1 MKKVKKRAS
10 IFMMGLLTATQV
22 LSPAMNNSIIR
33 ANEGNQLPTPKV
45 YDDLTTREESTDE
58 IVPLAKVAE
67 VTNEMGATGGVLP
80 TSLDGNNIERFDIEW
95 RSQDN
100 DNDESRHTGVYTSN
114 SNQVLSYRINYGLS
128 GQNDYDV
135 GTVNIK
141 VPKTIFKDRKDKPLG
156 YTTFGVPKAPD
167 NNAMFAYTETDDA
180 YIITNTKKLKA
191 ASSGFIEA
199 TINGLTPSEIK
210 DVTTGYISDKLKAS
224 LEVNLRSGVIGKDS
238 NNLDATFDT
247 SATIYGG
254 YLRHESDISDKFPS
268 YWDERLKPSNPED
281 YYYATFTSYASS
293 LGNQYYNVGMK
304 FDARGSDDAAG
315 AITLGAKVGRK
326 GTLLVTDKT
335 SGVFDKEIE
344 HGVYLPN
351 GENFNSTIY
360 VAYPK
365 KNFNKDK
372 PYKLTGNVEYTMTT
386 LDDGKVTATRAV
398 ATLPFS
404 PVEVEAPSGSF
415 YVTKQGDGP
424 DTMRERD
431 KIEGIYGTAL
441 NKLKDNKEVEIKF
454 NVNTRAFGGDFTLK
468 AGGRA
473 DVLDDYGQRPY
484 KLITDDYKTTFNLKD
499 DELTSSDFDIKAL
512 DFGNKPTAEVY
523 SSLDGNDTAHN
534 GIVGKDFTGSGVKP
548 SFGFK
553 TVDDSKIPDT
563 VVYGRVS
570 NGDWVKYGTVSYR
583 DGLRITAENGA
594 RVDDSKLVFPENVTD
609 YKTEVETT
617 LAHYEHDVKVIVDVK
632 PSARMLK
639 EIDEVYAS
647 SIKPIVYFGNNVKLN
662 VLYGDNFSN
671 NKDVNEFSARDQLH
685 GFSHGIKTEKNLVG
699 YKNDVSRSKID
710 LTYELSSTIQT
721 NLVSKEAVDQAIKD
735 GWLKEQKEGV
745 FYDLLPKGV
754 IPITSSIKP
763 VRDGDSITS
772 VKLHENYKG
781 SGRILMEIHTKQKP
795 SYKYD
800 YNNAGSI
807 LSTKGYYDKPAIR
820 FNARYPWVNYHDSGS
835 LLSNISA
842 YSSTNEVG
850 NVKGLTTEDN
860 PDSGKNTYTRLAFP
874 DNKDKE
880 LMTGL
885 PSGNLVYARNDTNLT
900 VDTSSATSLM
910 KQVDV
915 NDEGLYGDGLDNSL
929 AKNVFEG
936 GRYKYQISL
945 KNGDGT
951 KAKDLVFYDN
961 LEKFKPTK
969 DHEDFGDTTWHGTLL
984 GVDVDG
990 MRAKGANPIVYYS
1003 TKDNL
1008 VLDDANNASDRDLN
1022 NVAIWTTE
1030 KPADLSKV
1038 KAIAID
1044 TRFKEDGSEF
1054 TLDAGATMAATI
1066 TMKAPI
1072 APNDSWYDGKLE
1084 PGQKEAGLVG
1094 GAHAYNNIAM
1104 TGRTI
1109 DVKTSRIGANTLIRN
1124 DYVKVGLKPYKIKVN
1139 KTWNDDNNRDGK
1151 RTKAV
1156 TMELVGNGINTGRK
1170 VVLNEGNSWSSE
1182 FEKVPYLD
1190 NDGNV
1195 ITYTMREEGA
1205 PDYTLKVKSIKDI
1218 DDFFVYDVENYHS
1231 PEKIKISGEKRW
1243 KDESVYTRPES
1254 IKVKLK
1260 ANGREV
1266 QEITVKPVD
1275 GKWLYEFTNLNKYE
1289 NGQEI
1294 QYTLEE
1300 GSYVDGYKSIVD
1312 GYNITN
1318 EYHPYA
1324 DVYVKKE
1331 VEGMTDKAR
1340 ELNPDFTFVMNL
1352 KDGSG
1357 NFVLKEFDYETTLG
1371 RTGKIYHGKEFTL
1384 KKDEE
1389 MKIKGVPSEHTVSFK
1404 ELKNPN
1410 GYKLVKTEGQEN
1422 NIKAGQDTHT
1432 KFINKY
1438 ETKGQAEIRAKKKL
1452 KGRELFN
1459 NEFKFNLSRDGK
1471 VERVVTNRGDGSVTF
1486 SGLEFTG
1493 DDVGHERVYEI
1504 SEMDTK
1510 AGGVQ
1515 YDGHKEIVRVT
1526 AEDNGDGTMRTNVV
1540 YDSDGANFNNVYEAR
1555 GKVSLKAW
1563 KEIKGGKLEDGAFEF
1578 VVKDGEKVMARGRN
1592 DKNGTINFSEMEF
1605 TQDDVGKTFNLIA
1618 SEVAGSD
1625 DKVTYDNTTIN
1636 YTVEVRDNFDGT
1648 LGFNVS
1654 ARDNFVADIN
1664 NDRSTPMFVNKY
1676 KDGSLAI
1683 EKVAPNGSN
1692 EEFRFRVTLRG
1703 KDLPSGRGT
1712 VRREAID
1719 NNNASVTG
1727 SILGG
1732 LRNMLVGLVKPN
1744 VAKASSEAQ
1753 PSGSVVDSGHVD
1765 GVYWSLYENGY
1776 LQFSGYG
1783 DLRNIDSIKFDHEH
1797 DIKYIGFSGNVSLI
1811 YDYSGYG
1818 PSMFGDLP
1826 ELLEFDGRNS
1836 NVNGVPS
1843 FKNFFAYSDKLREI
1857 EISNWDTSYV
1867 GDMSGM
1873 FQGLKS
1879 LEYLDVSNFNTSNVG
1894 DMSYMFDGLESLG
1907 SLDVSRF
1914 DTSHVRT
1921 MSGMFRG
1928 LKRVEQLNVS
1938 NFDTTHVGSMAFMF
1952 EGMESLRDL
1961 DVSHFNTSSVGYME
1975 NMFKGLKSISSLNV
1989 HNFDT
1994 INVVDMSSMF
2004 EGMESLRSI
2013 DLSSFDTSSAVK
2025 MNAMFKNVKLV
2036 ENLDVSNFKTDNLQ
2050 ELREM
2055 FEGMS
2060 SVKYIDI
2067 SSFDFSDNSSMV
2079 YRQVSSI
2086 DMFKN
2091 MSKLEKIKVNRLS
2104 RSLDSSVMGLGP
2116 ADKVD
2121 GFTGR
2126 WIRDDKAHTVDYFK
2140 LIYRLN
2146 DEATGTWIREKE
2158 PAYTIDFDT
2167 NGTGES
2173 IIPLKVEKDHEA
2185 KLPTP
2190 GIRKPGSKF
2199 KGWSKTQ
2206 GGSILTDFRNL
2217 TTPGQKITLYAVW
2230 DSVDN
2235 DINIQNG
2242 TFEISVFGN
2251 ERVILD
2257 GLPAG
2262 VEYQV
2267 EELTKDGW
2275 VLVGEYNT
2283 SGTIKPKETS
2293 TARFVNTNTPVASA
2307 GIKARKLLDG
2317 KAAGGFEFELVQDGT
2332 VKGKVTSNGDGSV
2345 NFDRITYNNPGE
2357 FDYTIREVQGT
2368 DSAITYDTSTKRV
2381 HISVT
2386 RDGSKLVANVT
2397 YPDEAVFNNSS
2408 KTGSIKVT
2416 KRVIDNT
2423 DNERDFT
2430 FIMTLDGRE
2439 EQFTLRNGQEKVF
2452 SGVKYGT
2459 TYKVQEVNIPTE
2471 YTLASLTNAS
2481 GTISSSQEIDVVAT
2495 NQYKTNGSFTVN
2507 AKKVLQNRPLK
2518 SGEFTFELVD
2528 ENGQVVDTV
2537 NNAESGEVTFN
2548 AISVNATGTKTYKIR
2563 EKAGSDENI
2572 KYDTHEETVR
2582 VVTTNANG
2590 RTETRVEYDTD
2601 GAVFTN
2607 KYEPKVVTV
2616 SENAVNVSITK
2627 KLEGSNT
2634 NRLFNLKVDIM
2645 KDGKA
2650 LENAFEYNSNLDATV
2665 KTLNP
2670 GGKVE
2675 IRKDETIT
2683 IKNVP
2688 QGAKVKVVEDSYAGY
2703 HVKEGN
2709 EITKDVTANDSSLVV
2724 TNVYEARGE
2733 LPLKGRKTLIGGD
2746 INDYSFNFLVLRDG
2760 DIVSQGTNKGA
2771 EIEFKPLTFTNND
2784 IGKTFEY
2791 DIIEDAGNDTSINYD
2806 GTVHKLRVTVEDNG
2820 DGTLRVTADNALD
2833 IAFNNSIKADLPLT
2847 GGVGTALILLGLS
2860 GSLGIAVV
2868 GRRRRQV

>member
-1 MKKVKKRAS
+1 M
-10 IFMMGLLTATQV
+10 
-22 LSPAMNNSIIR
+22 
-33 ANEGNQLPTPKV
+33 
-45 YDDLTTREESTDE
+45 YDDLTEHGDSDDE
-58 IVPLAKVAE
+58 IVPLDKVAE
-67 VTNEMGATGGVLP
+67 SAVALESSEVTLP

-100 DNDESRHTGVYTSN
+100 DNDASRHNGVYTSN

-135 GTVNIK
+135 GTFTIK
-141 VPKTIFKDRKDKPLG
+141 VPKTIFKDRKDKPIG

-167 NNAMFAYTETDDA
+167 NNAQFAYTETDDA

-191 ASSGFIEA
+191 ASSGYIEA

-210 DVTTGYISDKLKAS
+210 DITTGYVSDKLKAS
-224 LEVNLRSGVIGKDS
+224 LEIGLKTGSIGKDS
-238 NNLDATFDT
+238 NLLDATFDT
-247 SATIYGG
+247 TAMIYEGK
-254 YLRHESDISDKFPS
+254 LRHNSNISDKFPAD
-268 YWDERLKPSNPED
+268 WDERLKPSNPED

-304 FDARGSDDAAG
+304 FDARSSDDAAG
-315 AITLGAKVGRK
+315 AITLGAKIGRK
-326 GTLLVTDKT
+326 DTLLVTDKT

-344 HGVYLPN
+344 HGVFLPD

-365 KNFNKDK
+365 KNFNQDK
-372 PYKLTGNVEYTMTT
+372 PYKLKGVVEYTMTT
-386 LDDGKVTATRAV
+386 LDDGKVTATRAD

-424 DTMRERD
+424 ETTAERN
-431 KIEGIYGTAL
+431 KVEGIYSTAL
-441 NKLKDNKEVEIKF
+441 NKLKDNKEVEISF
-454 NVNTRAFGGDFTLK
+454 NVNTRAFGGDYTLK
-468 AGGRA
+468 DGGRA
-473 DVLDDYGQRPY
+473 DVLDDYGHKPY

-499 DELTSSDFDIKAL
+499 GELTSADFDIKAL
-512 DFGNKPTAEVY
+512 DFGSKPTAEVF
-523 SSLDGNDTAHN
+523 SSLDSNDTARN
-534 GIVGKDFTGSGVKP
+534 VIVGKDFTGSAIKP

-563 VVYGRVS
+563 IVYGRVS

-583 DGLRITAENGA
+583 NGLNITSENGA
-594 RVDDSKLVFPENVTD
+594 HVEGSRLIFPEDVTD

-617 LAHYEHDVKVIVDVK
+617 LAHYEHNVKVIVDVK
-632 PSARMLK
+632 PSASMLK
-639 EIDEVYAS
+639 QVDEVYAS
-647 SIKPIVYFGNNVKLN
+647 AIKPMVYFGNNVKLN
-662 VLYGDNFSN
+662 VKYGDNFSN
-671 NKDVNEFSARDQLH
+671 NLDVNEFSARDQLH
-685 GFSHGIKTEKNLVG
+685 GFSHGIKTEKKLVN
-699 YKNDVSRSKID
+699 YKNDVSHSKID

-721 NLVSKEAVDQAIKD
+721 NLVSKEAVDQAVKD
-735 GWLKEQKEGV
+735 GWLKESKEGV
-745 FYDLLPKGV
+745 FYDLLPQGV

-763 VRDGDSITS
+763 TRDGDSITS

-781 SGRILMEIHTKQKP
+781 SGRILMEVHTKQKP
-795 SYKYD
+795 SYKYEYSD
-800 YNNAGSI
+800 TASI
-807 LSTKGYYDKPAIR
+807 LSSRGYYDKPSIR
-820 FNARYPWVNYHDSGS
+820 FNARYPWVSYHNFGS

-842 YSSTNEVG
+842 YSSTNEIG
-850 NVKGLTTEDN
+850 NVKGLGTEEN
-860 PDSGKNTYTRLAFP
+860 PDSGKNTYTKLAFP
-874 DNKDKE
+874 DNKDKD

-900 VDTSSATSLM
+900 VDTSSTTSLM

-915 NDEGLYGDGLDNSL
+915 NDEGLYGDGLDDSL
-929 AKNVFEG
+929 AKNVYEG

-945 KNGDGT
+945 KNGEGA
-951 KAKDLVFYDN
+951 KAKDLVFFDN

-1008 VLDDANNASDRDLN
+1008 VLDDENNASDRDLN
-1022 NVAIWTTE
+1022 NSAVWTTD

-1044 TRFKEDGSEF
+1044 TRFKTDGSEF

-1084 PGQKEAGLVG
+1084 SGQKEAGLVG
-1094 GAHAYNNIAM
+1094 GAHAYNNVAM

-1109 DVKTSRIGANTLIRN
+1109 DAKTNRVSANTLIRN

-1156 TMELVGNGINTGRK
+1156 TMELVGNGVNTGRK
-1170 VVLNEGNSWSSE
+1170 VVLNEGNSWNAE

-1190 NDGNV
+1190 KDGNV

-1205 PDYTLKVKSIKDI
+1205 SDYTLKVKSIKDI
-1218 DDFFVYDVENYHS
+1218 DNFFVYDVENYHE

-1243 KDESVYTRPES
+1243 NDESVYTRPES

-1294 QYTLEE
+1294 QYTLAE

-1312 GYNITN
+1312 GYDITN

-1331 VEGMTDKAR
+1331 VEGMTDRAR

-1352 KDGSG
+1352 TDGSG
-1357 NFVLKEFDYETTLG
+1357 NSVLKEFEYETTLG
-1371 RTGKIYHGKEFTL
+1371 RTGKIFHGKEFTL

-1410 GYKLVKTEGQEN
+1410 GYKLIKTEGQEN

-1438 ETKGQAEIRAKKKL
+1438 ETKGQAEIRATKKL

-1471 VERVVTNRGDGSVTF
+1471 IERVATNRGDGSVTF

-1493 DDVGHERVYEI
+1493 DDAGHERVYEI

-1515 YDGHKEIVRVT
+1515 YDGHKEIVRIT
-1526 AEDNGDGTMRTNVV
+1526 AEDNGDGTMRTNIV
-1540 YDSDGANFNNVYEAR
+1540 YDNDGANFNNVYEAH

-1648 LGFNVS
+1648 LSFNVS

-1703 KDLPSGRGT
+1703 QNLPSGRGA
-1712 VRREAID
+1712 VRRESID
-1719 NNNASVTG
+1719 G
-1727 SILGG
+1727 SSTSANELSSSRTLIDRVRSLFSG
-1732 LRNMLVGLVKPN
+1732 VIAPS
-1744 VAKASSEAQ
+1744 VAKAVDEVPQ
-1753 PSGSVVDSGHVD
+1753 PSGSIIARGED
-1765 GVYWSLYENGY
+1765 GVPWELYENGY
-1776 LQFSGYG
+1776 LLFKPESGKDTLSNPDKGSAWKKNYG
-1783 DLRNIDSIKFDHEH
+1783 SKIKFV
-1797 DIKYIGFSGNVSLI
+1797 GFSEKVYAPI
-1811 YDYSGYG
+1811 YSGYLFSDRNRFTPG
-1818 PSMFGDLP
+1818 LEFKPVFIDTSKINTSKVTNMDAMFQNATGLTTLDVSGWDVSKVISMYSMFGGASGLTTLDV
-1826 ELLEFDGRNS
+1826 S
-1836 NVNGVPS
+1836 
-1843 FKNFFAYSDKLREI
+1843 K
-1857 EISNWDTSYV
+1857 WDTSNVKYMATMFD
-1867 GDMSGM
+1867 GASG
-1873 FQGLKS
+1873 LTT
-1879 LEYLDVSNFNTSNVG
+1879 LDVSRWNTGSVVSMNEMFRNARRITTLDVSDWNTSNVMYMRG
-1894 DMSYMFDGLESLG
+1894 MFQNAVGLTTLNIGKWNTGNVKDMSYMFDGASSLTT
-1907 SLDVSRF
+1907 LDIGHWTLDDRVDSSMMISRA
-1914 DTSHVRT
+1914 TNLMTIVLPPKLSRN
-1921 MSGMFRG
+1921 
-1928 LKRVEQLNVS
+1928 LKLPDNRIDGYTGYWSRDDGAFSSVPPEQLIVLWRPE
-1938 NFDTTHVGSMAFMF
+1938 FAGVWT
-1952 EGMESLRDL
+1952 R
-1961 DVSHFNTSSVGYME
+1961 
-1975 NMFKGLKSISSLNV
+1975 
-1989 HNFDT
+1989 
-1994 INVVDMSSMF
+1994 
-2004 EGMESLRSI
+2004 
-2013 DLSSFDTSSAVK
+2013 
-2025 MNAMFKNVKLV
+2025 
-2036 ENLDVSNFKTDNLQ
+2036 
-2050 ELREM
+2050 
-2055 FEGMS
+2055 
-2060 SVKYIDI
+2060 
-2067 SSFDFSDNSSMV
+2067 
-2079 YRQVSSI
+2079 
-2086 DMFKN
+2086 
-2091 MSKLEKIKVNRLS
+2091 EKIKT
-2104 RSLDSSVMGLGP
+2104 DY
-2116 ADKVD
+2116 
-2121 GFTGR
+2121 
-2126 WIRDDKAHTVDYFK
+2126 TV
-2140 LIYRLN
+2140 
-2146 DEATGTWIREKE
+2146 E
-2158 PAYTIDFDT
+2158 FDT

-2206 GGSILTDFRNL
+2206 GGSIITDFRNL
-2217 TTPGQKITLYAVW
+2217 TTPGQKITLYAIW
-2230 DSVDN
+2230 DTVDN
-2235 DINIQNG
+2235 NINIQNG

-2251 ERVILD
+2251 ERVILE

-2275 VLVGEYNT
+2275 VLVGEYNA

-2332 VKGKVTSNGDGSV
+2332 IKGKVTSNGDGSI

-2381 HISVT
+2381 HVSVT

-2416 KRVIDNT
+2416 KRVVDNT

-2430 FIMTLDGRE
+2430 FIMTLNGRE

-2459 TYKVQEVNIPTE
+2459 TYKVQEVNIPSE
-2471 YTLASLTNAS
+2471 YTLASLTNAE
-2481 GTISSSQEIDVVAT
+2481 GTVSNSQEVDVVAT

-2507 AKKVLQNRPLK
+2507 AKKVLQNRELK

-2537 NNAESGEVTFN
+2537 NNAENGEVTFN
-2548 AISVNATGTKTYKIR
+2548 AISVNATGIKTYKIR

-2616 SENAVNVSITK
+2616 SESAVDVSITK

-2665 KTLNP
+2665 KTLTS
-2670 GGKVE
+2670 GAKVE

-2703 HVKEGN
+2703 HVKEGT
-2709 EITKDVTANDSSLVV
+2709 EITKDVTVDDNSLVV
-2724 TNVYEARGE
+2724 TNIYEARGE

-2746 INDYSFNFLVLRDG
+2746 ISDYRFNFLVLRDG
-2760 DIVSQGTNKGA
+2760 DVVSQGTNNGSD
-2771 EIEFKPLTFTNND
+2771 IEFKPLTFTNKD
-2784 IGKTFEY
+2784 IGKTYEY
-2791 DIIEDAGNDTSINYD
+2791 DVIEDAGNDTRINYD

-2820 DGTLRVTADNALD
+2820 DGTLRVTSDNALD
-2833 IAFNNSIKADLPLT
+2833 IAFNNSIKADLPVT
-2847 GGVGTALILLGLS
+2847 GGFATVLILVGLS
-2860 GSLGIAVV
+2860 GSLGITVL
-2868 GRRRRQV
+2868 GRRRKYL

>member
-1 MKKVKKRAS
+1 MKKVRKHAS
-10 IFMMGLLTATQV
+10 LFMMGLITATQV
-22 LSPAMNNSIIR
+22 LSPAMNNSVVR
-33 ANEGNQLPTPKV
+33 ANGDRLAPPPKV
-45 YDDLTTREESTDE
+45 YDDLTEHGDSDDE
-58 IVPLAKVAE
+58 IVPLDKVAE
-67 VTNEMGATGGVLP
+67 SAVALESSEVTLP

-100 DNDESRHTGVYTSN
+100 DNDASRHNGVYTSN

-135 GTVNIK
+135 GTFTIK
-141 VPKTIFKDRKDKPLG
+141 VPKTIFKDRKDKPIG

-167 NNAMFAYTETDDA
+167 NNAQFAYTETDDA

-191 ASSGFIEA
+191 ASSGYIEA

-210 DVTTGYISDKLKAS
+210 DITTGYVSDKLKAS
-224 LEVNLRSGVIGKDS
+224 LEIGLKTGSIGKDS
-238 NNLDATFDT
+238 NLLDATFDT
-247 SATIYGG
+247 TAMIYEGK
-254 YLRHESDISDKFPS
+254 LRHNSNISDKFPAD
-268 YWDERLKPSNPED
+268 WDERLKPSNPED

-293 LGNQYYNVGMK
+293 VGNQYYNVGLK
-304 FDARGSDDAAG
+304 FDARSSDDAVG
-315 AITLGAKVGRK
+315 AITLGAKIGRTD
-326 GTLLVTDKT
+326 TLLVTDKT

-344 HGVYLPN
+344 HGVYLQD
-351 GENFNSTIY
+351 GQNFSSTIY

-365 KNFNKDK
+365 KNFSQDRSYNLK
-372 PYKLTGNVEYTMTT
+372 GVVEYTMTT
-386 LDDGKVTATRAV
+386 VDDNKVTATRAD

-404 PVEVEAPSGSF
+404 PVRVDIPQDSF
-415 YVTKQGDGP
+415 YVSKYGDGP
-424 DTMRERD
+424 VTSYEGTGV
-431 KIEGIYGTAL
+431 EGIYSTAL
-441 NKLKDNKEVEIKF
+441 NQLKENKQVEILF
-454 NVNTRAFGGDFTLK
+454 NVVTRAYGGAYTLRN
-468 AGGRA
+468 GGKA
-473 DVLDDYGQRPY
+473 DVLEDYGHKPY
-484 KLITDDYKTTFNLKD
+484 KIITDDYKTTFNLRD
-499 DELTSSDFDIKAL
+499 EELTSSDFDIKAL
-512 DFGNKPTAEVY
+512 DFKEKPTAAVFT
-523 SSLDGNDTAHN
+523 SLDNEDTAHN
-534 GIVGKDFTGSGVKP
+534 TIVGKNFTGAGGQP
-548 SFGFK
+548 LFGYK
-553 TVDDSKIPDT
+553 NVDDSNIPDT
-563 VVYGRVS
+563 VVYGRIS

-583 DGLRITAENGA
+583 NGLNISVENGA
-594 RVDDSKLVFPENVTD
+594 RVEDSRLVFPEDVTD

-617 LAHYEHDVKVIVDVK
+617 LAHYSHKVKVVVDVK
-632 PSARMLK
+632 PSEGVK
-639 EIDEVYAS
+639 NQVNEVYAS
-647 SIKPIVYFGNNVKLN
+647 AIKPMVYFGNNVKLN
-662 VLYGDNFSN
+662 IKHGDNFSN
-671 NKDVNEFSARDQLH
+671 NIDVNTYSARDQLH
-685 GFSHGIKTEKNLVG
+685 GFSHGIKTEKRLVN
-699 YKNDVSRSKID
+699 YNNDVSHSKID
-710 LTYELSSTIQT
+710 LTYELASTIQT
-721 NLVSKEAVDQAIKD
+721 NLLSKESVEQAVKD
-735 GWLKEQKEGV
+735 GWFKEQKDGV
-745 FYDLLPKGV
+745 FYDLLPQGV
-754 IPITSSIKP
+754 TPVTSSIQA
-763 VRDGDSITS
+763 VREGDSITS

-781 SGRILMEIHTKQKP
+781 SGRILMEVHTKQKP
-795 SYKYD
+795 DYKYEFSD
-800 YNNAGSI
+800 TNSI
-807 LSTKGYYDKPAIR
+807 LKSKGYYDKPAIR
-820 FNARYPWVNYHDSGS
+820 FNARYSWVNYHNFGS
-835 LLSNISA
+835 LLPNISA
-842 YSSTNEVG
+842 YSSVNEVG
-850 NVKGLTTEDN
+850 NVKGLGTESN
-860 PDSGKNTYTRLAFP
+860 PDSGKNTYTSLAFP
-874 DNKDKE
+874 NEKDKE
-880 LMTGL
+880 LMTNL
-885 PSGNLVYARNDTNLT
+885 PSGNLVYARNDTKLT
-900 VDTSSATSLM
+900 VDTSSTTSLM

-915 NDEGLYGDGLDNSL
+915 NDEALYGDGLDDGLS
-929 AKNVFEG
+929 KNVYEG
-936 GRYKYQISL
+936 GRYKYQISI

-951 KAKDLVFYDN
+951 KAKDLVFFDN
-961 LEKFKPTK
+961 LEKFKPAK
-969 DHEDFGDTTWHGTLL
+969 EHEDFGDTTWHGTFL
-984 GVDVDG
+984 GVDVEG
-990 MRAKGANPIVYYS
+990 MRAKGANPIVYYA

-1008 VLDDANNASDRDLN
+1008 VLDDENNASDRDLN
-1022 NVAIWTTE
+1022 NSAIWSTE
-1030 KPADLSKV
+1030 RPTDLSRV
-1038 KAIAID
+1038 KAVAID

-1066 TMKAPI
+1066 TMKAPM

-1084 PGQKEAGLVG
+1084 VGQKEAGLVG
-1094 GAHAYNNIAM
+1094 GAHAYNNVSM

-1109 DVKTSRIGANTLIRN
+1109 DVATNRVSSNTLIRH

-1156 TMELVGNGINTGRK
+1156 TVELVGNGVNTGRK

-1190 NDGNV
+1190 KDGNV

-1205 PDYTLKVKSIKDI
+1205 PDYTLKVKSIKDV
-1218 DDFFVYDVENYHS
+1218 DNFFVYDVENYHE
-1231 PEKIKISGEKRW
+1231 PEKIKIKGEKRW
-1243 KDESVYTRPES
+1243 VDESTHTRPES
-1254 IKVKLK
+1254 IKVRLI
-1260 ANGREV
+1260 ANGRDIREL
-1266 QEITVKPVD
+1266 TVKPVD
-1275 GKWLYEFTNLNKYE
+1275 GKWFYEFTNLNKYE
-1289 NGQEI
+1289 DGREV

-1300 GSYVDGYKSIVD
+1300 SSYVNGYKTITDGYDI
-1312 GYNITN
+1312 IN

-1352 KDGSG
+1352 TDGSG
-1357 NFVLKEFDYETTLG
+1357 NFVLKEFEYETTLG
-1371 RTGKIYHGKEFTL
+1371 RTGKIFHGKEFTL

-1410 GYKLVKTEGQEN
+1410 GYKLIKTEGQEN

-1438 ETKGQAEIRAKKKL
+1438 ETKGQVEIRANKKL

-1493 DDVGHERVYEI
+1493 DDAGHERVYEI

-1510 AGGVQ
+1510 TGGIQ
-1515 YDGHKEIVRVT
+1515 YDGHKEIVRIT
-1526 AEDNGDGTMRTNVV
+1526 AEDNGDGTMRTNIV

-1648 LGFNVS
+1648 LSFNVS

-1703 KDLPSGRGT
+1703 ENLPSGRGT
-1712 VRREAID
+1712 VRRENLD
-1719 NNNASVTG
+1719 DTSNTASVNENR
-1727 SILGG
+1727 SIMDRIRSLFTS
-1732 LRNMLVGLVKPN
+1732 VIKPN
-1744 VAKASSEAQ
+1744 VAVAADGIPQ
-1753 PSGSVVDSGHVD
+1753 PSGSVIATGED
-1765 GVYWSLYENGY
+1765 GVPWELYENGY
-1776 LQFSGYG
+1776 LLFKPAQGKNE
-1783 DLRNIDSIKFDHEH
+1783 LIKGLSEWKTQHGRE
-1797 DIKYIGFSGNVSLI
+1797 IKYVGFSDKVYAPLDSVGLFNNSYGFNPIFIDAVKIDTSRVVDMSDMFLNSSELTSL
-1811 YDYSGYG
+1811 D
-1818 PSMFGDLP
+1818 
-1826 ELLEFDGRNS
+1826 
-1836 NVNGVPS
+1836 V
-1843 FKNFFAYSDKLREI
+1843 
-1857 EISNWDTSYV
+1857 SNWDTSNV
-1867 GDMSGM
+1867 RSLHST
-1873 FQGLKS
+1873 FEGLKKLKTLDVS
-1879 LEYLDVSNFNTSNVG
+1879 RWNTSKVTDMYSVFSRAEGLTSLDVSNWDTSNVTN
-1894 DMSYMFDGLESLG
+1894 MTFMFYKLEEIKT
-1907 SLDVSRF
+1907 LDVSRF
-1914 DTSHVRT
+1914 KTGKVKT
-1921 MSGMFRG
+1921 MS
-1928 LKRVEQLNVS
+1928 
-1938 NFDTTHVGSMAFMF
+1938 FMF
-1952 EGMESLRDL
+1952 SKMHKVEAL
-1961 DVSHFNTSSVGYME
+1961 DVSNWDTSNVTYMSYIFSE
-1975 NMFKGLKSISSLNV
+1975 VRSLTKLDVSRWDVTKVIQMRGVFYLMEGVSSLDFSGWSLGKAVDRDAFFSQTKGLKSIN
-1989 HNFDT
+1989 
-1994 INVVDMSSMF
+1994 I
-2004 EGMESLRSI
+2004 
-2013 DLSSFDTSSAVK
+2013 
-2025 MNAMFKNVKLV
+2025 
-2036 ENLDVSNFKTDNLQ
+2036 
-2050 ELREM
+2050 
-2055 FEGMS
+2055 
-2060 SVKYIDI
+2060 
-2067 SSFDFSDNSSMV
+2067 
-2079 YRQVSSI
+2079 
-2086 DMFKN
+2086 
-2091 MSKLEKIKVNRLS
+2091 
-2104 RSLDSSVMGLGP
+2104 P
-2116 ADKVD
+2116 D
-2121 GFTGR
+2121 GFLHNASLTGEPDR
-2126 WIRDDKAHTVDYFK
+2126 IQGYTDK
-2140 LIYRLN
+2140 
-2146 DEATGTWIREKE
+2146 WIREDGSFGPYSWYELGQNWQPDMAGVWVREKE
-2158 PAYTIDFDT
+2158 RTDYTVEFDT
-2167 NGTGES
+2167 RGTGET
-2173 IIPLKVEKDHEA
+2173 IIPLKVEKDQIA
-2185 KLPTP
+2185 TLPTP

-2199 KGWSKTQ
+2199 KGWSKTIN
-2206 GGSILTDFRNL
+2206 GSIITDFRNL
-2217 TTPGQKITLYAVW
+2217 TTPGQKVTLYAIW
-2230 DSVDN
+2230 DTVDN

-2242 TFEISVFGN
+2242 TFEVSVFGN
-2251 ERVILD
+2251 ERVTLE

-2381 HISVT
+2381 HVSVT
-2386 RDGSKLVANVT
+2386 RDGSKLQANVT

-2430 FIMTLDGRE
+2430 FIMTLNGRE
-2439 EQFTLRNGQEKVF
+2439 EQFNLRNGQEKVF
-2452 SGVKYGT
+2452 SDIKYGT
-2459 TYKVQEVNIPTE
+2459 TYKVQEVNIPSE
-2471 YTLASLTNAS
+2471 YTLASLTNAE
-2481 GTISSSQEIDVVAT
+2481 GTINSNQEIDVVAT

-2537 NNAESGEVTFN
+2537 NNAENGEVTFN
-2548 AISVNATGTKTYKIR
+2548 AISVNATGIKTYKIR

-2572 KYDTHEETVR
+2572 KYDAHEETVR

-2607 KYEPKVVTV
+2607 KYEPKVVTT

-2627 KLEGSNT
+2627 KLEGSST

-2650 LENAFEYNSNLDATV
+2650 LESAFEYNSNLDATV
-2665 KTLNP
+2665 KTLTP
-2670 GGKVE
+2670 GGKIE
-2675 IRKDETIT
+2675 IRKDETIM

-2703 HVKEGN
+2703 HVKEGT
-2709 EITKDVTANDSSLVV
+2709 EITKDVTADDSSLVV

-2733 LPLKGRKTLIGGD
+2733 LSLKGRKTLIGGD
-2746 INDYSFNFLVLRDG
+2746 IRDYRFNFLVLRDG
-2760 DIVSQGTNKGA
+2760 DIVSQATNKGS

-2784 IGKTFEY
+2784 IDKTYEY
-2791 DIIEDAGNDTSINYD
+2791 DIIEDAGNDTRINYD

-2820 DGTLRVTADNALD
+2820 DGTLRVTSDKALD
-2833 IAFNNSIKADLPLT
+2833 IAFNNSIKADLPVT
-2847 GGVGTALILLGLS
+2847 GGVATVLILVGLS
-2860 GSLGIAVV
+2860 GSLGIAVI
-2868 GRRRRQV
+2868 GRRRKYL

>member
-1 MKKVKKRAS
+1 MKKVRKHAS
-10 IFMMGLLTATQV
+10 LFMMGLITATQV
-22 LSPAMNNSIIR
+22 LSPAMNNSVVR
-33 ANEGNQLPTPKV
+33 ANGDRLAPPPKV
-45 YDDLTTREESTDE
+45 YDDLTEHGDSDDE
-58 IVPLAKVAE
+58 IVPLDKVAE
-67 VTNEMGATGGVLP
+67 SAVALESSEVTLP

-100 DNDESRHTGVYTSN
+100 DNDASRHNGVYTSN

-135 GTVNIK
+135 GTFTIK
-141 VPKTIFKDRKDKPLG
+141 VPKTIFKDRKDKPIG

-167 NNAMFAYTETDDA
+167 NNAQFAYTETDDA

-191 ASSGFIEA
+191 ASSGYIEA

-210 DVTTGYISDKLKAS
+210 DITTGYVSDKLKAS
-224 LEVNLRSGVIGKDS
+224 LEIGLKTGSIGKDS
-238 NNLDATFDT
+238 NLLDATFDT
-247 SATIYGG
+247 TAMIYEGK
-254 YLRHESDISDKFPS
+254 LRHNSNISDKFPAD
-268 YWDERLKPSNPED
+268 WDERLKPSNPED

-304 FDARGSDDAAG
+304 FDARSSDDAAG
-315 AITLGAKVGRK
+315 AITLGAKIGRK
-326 GTLLVTDKT
+326 DTLLVTDKT

-344 HGVYLPN
+344 HGVFLPD

-365 KNFNKDK
+365 KNFNQDK
-372 PYKLTGNVEYTMTT
+372 PYKLKGVVEYTMTT
-386 LDDGKVTATRAV
+386 LDDGKVTATRAD

-424 DTMRERD
+424 ETTVERN
-431 KIEGIYGTAL
+431 KVEGIYSTAL
-441 NKLKDNKEVEIKF
+441 NKLKDNKEVEISF
-454 NVNTRAFGGDFTLK
+454 NVNTRAFGGDYTLK
-468 AGGRA
+468 DGGRA
-473 DVLDDYGQRPY
+473 DVLDDYGHKPY

-499 DELTSSDFDIKAL
+499 GELTSADFDIKAL
-512 DFGNKPTAEVY
+512 DFGSKPTAEVF
-523 SSLDGNDTAHN
+523 SSLDSNDTARN
-534 GIVGKDFTGSGVKP
+534 VIVGKDFTGSAIKP

-563 VVYGRVS
+563 IVYGRVS

-583 DGLRITAENGA
+583 NGLNITSENGA
-594 RVDDSKLVFPENVTD
+594 HVEGSRLIFPEDVTD

-617 LAHYEHDVKVIVDVK
+617 LAHYEHNVKVIVDVK
-632 PSARMLK
+632 PSASMLK
-639 EIDEVYAS
+639 QVDEVYAS
-647 SIKPIVYFGNNVKLN
+647 AIKPMVYFGNNVKLN
-662 VLYGDNFSN
+662 VKYGDNFSN
-671 NKDVNEFSARDQLH
+671 NLDVNEFSARDQLH
-685 GFSHGIKTEKNLVG
+685 GFSHGIKTEKKLVN
-699 YKNDVSRSKID
+699 YKNDVSHSKID

-721 NLVSKEAVDQAIKD
+721 NLVSKEAVDQAVKD
-735 GWLKEQKEGV
+735 GWLKESKEGV
-745 FYDLLPKGV
+745 FYDLLPQGV

-763 VRDGDSITS
+763 TRDGDSITS

-781 SGRILMEIHTKQKP
+781 SGRILMEVHTKQKP
-795 SYKYD
+795 SYKYEYSD
-800 YNNAGSI
+800 TASI
-807 LSTKGYYDKPAIR
+807 LSSRGYYDKPSIR
-820 FNARYPWVNYHDSGS
+820 FNARYPWVSYHNFGS

-842 YSSTNEVG
+842 YSSTNEIG
-850 NVKGLTTEDN
+850 NVKGLGTEEN
-860 PDSGKNTYTRLAFP
+860 PDSGKNTYTKLAFP
-874 DNKDKE
+874 DNKDKD

-900 VDTSSATSLM
+900 VDTSSTTSLM

-915 NDEGLYGDGLDNSL
+915 NDEGLYGDGLDDSL
-929 AKNVFEG
+929 AKNVYEG

-945 KNGDGT
+945 KNGEGA
-951 KAKDLVFYDN
+951 KAKDLVFFDN

-1008 VLDDANNASDRDLN
+1008 VLDDENNASDRDLN
-1022 NVAIWTTE
+1022 NSAVWTTD

-1044 TRFKEDGSEF
+1044 TRFKTDGSEF

-1084 PGQKEAGLVG
+1084 SGQKEAGLVG
-1094 GAHAYNNIAM
+1094 GAHAYNNVAM

-1109 DVKTSRIGANTLIRN
+1109 DAKTNRVSANTLIRN

-1156 TMELVGNGINTGRK
+1156 TMELVGNGVNTGRK
-1170 VVLNEGNSWSSE
+1170 VVLNEGNSWNAE

-1190 NDGNV
+1190 KDGNV

-1205 PDYTLKVKSIKDI
+1205 SDYTLKVKSIKDI
-1218 DDFFVYDVENYHS
+1218 DNFFVYDVENYHE

-1243 KDESVYTRPES
+1243 NDESVYTRPES

-1312 GYNITN
+1312 GYDITN

-1331 VEGMTDKAR
+1331 VEGMTDRAR

-1352 KDGSG
+1352 TDGSG
-1357 NFVLKEFDYETTLG
+1357 NSVLKEFEYETTLG
-1371 RTGKIYHGKEFTL
+1371 RTGKIFHGKEFTL

-1410 GYKLVKTEGQEN
+1410 GYKLIKTEGQEN

-1438 ETKGQAEIRAKKKL
+1438 ETKGQAEIRATKKL

-1471 VERVVTNRGDGSVTF
+1471 IERVATNRGDGSVTF

-1493 DDVGHERVYEI
+1493 DDAGHERVYEI

-1515 YDGHKEIVRVT
+1515 YDGHKEIVRIT
-1526 AEDNGDGTMRTNVV
+1526 AEDNGDGTMRTNIV
-1540 YDSDGANFNNVYEAR
+1540 YDNDGANFNNVYEAH

-1618 SEVAGSD
+1618 SEVTGD
-1625 DKVTYDNTTIN
+1625 NDKVIYDNTTIN

-1648 LGFNVS
+1648 LSFNVS
-1654 ARDNFVADIN
+1654 ARDNFVVDIN

-1703 KDLPSGRGT
+1703 QNLPSGRGA
-1712 VRREAID
+1712 VRRESID
-1719 NNNASVTG
+1719 G
-1727 SILGG
+1727 SSTSANELSSSRTLIDRVRSLFSG
-1732 LRNMLVGLVKPN
+1732 VIAPS
-1744 VAKASSEAQ
+1744 VAKAVDEVPQ
-1753 PSGSVVDSGHVD
+1753 PSGSIIARGED
-1765 GVYWSLYENGY
+1765 GVPWELYENGY
-1776 LQFSGYG
+1776 LLFKPESGKDTLSNPDKGSAWKKNYG
-1783 DLRNIDSIKFDHEH
+1783 SKIKFV
-1797 DIKYIGFSGNVSLI
+1797 GFSEKVYAPI
-1811 YDYSGYG
+1811 YSGYLFSDRNRFTPG
-1818 PSMFGDLP
+1818 LEFKPVFIDTSKINTSKVTNMDAMFQNATGLTTLDVSGWDVSKVISMYSMFGGASGLTTLDV
-1826 ELLEFDGRNS
+1826 S
-1836 NVNGVPS
+1836 
-1843 FKNFFAYSDKLREI
+1843 K
-1857 EISNWDTSYV
+1857 WDTSNVKYMATMFD
-1867 GDMSGM
+1867 GASG
-1873 FQGLKS
+1873 LTT
-1879 LEYLDVSNFNTSNVG
+1879 LDVSRWNTGSVVSMNEMFRNARRITTLDVSDWNTSNVMYMRG
-1894 DMSYMFDGLESLG
+1894 MFQNAVGLTTLNIGKWNTGNVKDMSYMFDGASSLTT
-1907 SLDVSRF
+1907 LDIGHWTLDDRVDSSMMISRA
-1914 DTSHVRT
+1914 TNLMTIVLPPKLSRN
-1921 MSGMFRG
+1921 
-1928 LKRVEQLNVS
+1928 LKLPDNRIDGYTGYWSRDDGAFSSVPPEQLIVLWRPE
-1938 NFDTTHVGSMAFMF
+1938 FAGVWT
-1952 EGMESLRDL
+1952 R
-1961 DVSHFNTSSVGYME
+1961 
-1975 NMFKGLKSISSLNV
+1975 
-1989 HNFDT
+1989 
-1994 INVVDMSSMF
+1994 
-2004 EGMESLRSI
+2004 
-2013 DLSSFDTSSAVK
+2013 
-2025 MNAMFKNVKLV
+2025 
-2036 ENLDVSNFKTDNLQ
+2036 
-2050 ELREM
+2050 
-2055 FEGMS
+2055 
-2060 SVKYIDI
+2060 
-2067 SSFDFSDNSSMV
+2067 
-2079 YRQVSSI
+2079 
-2086 DMFKN
+2086 
-2091 MSKLEKIKVNRLS
+2091 EKIKT
-2104 RSLDSSVMGLGP
+2104 DY
-2116 ADKVD
+2116 
-2121 GFTGR
+2121 
-2126 WIRDDKAHTVDYFK
+2126 TV
-2140 LIYRLN
+2140 
-2146 DEATGTWIREKE
+2146 E
-2158 PAYTIDFDT
+2158 FDT

-2206 GGSILTDFRNL
+2206 GGSIITDFRNL
-2217 TTPGQKITLYAVW
+2217 TTPGQKITLYAIW
-2230 DSVDN
+2230 DTVDN
-2235 DINIQNG
+2235 NINIQNG

-2251 ERVILD
+2251 ERVILE
-2257 GLPAG
+2257 GLSAG

-2275 VLVGEYNT
+2275 VLVGEYNA

-2317 KAAGGFEFELVQDGT
+2317 KAAVGFEFELVQDGT
-2332 VKGKVTSNGDGSV
+2332 VKGKVTSNGDGSI

-2381 HISVT
+2381 HVSVT

-2416 KRVIDNT
+2416 KRVVDNT

-2481 GTISSSQEIDVVAT
+2481 GTVSSSQEIDVVAT

-2537 NNAESGEVTFN
+2537 NNAENGEVTFN
-2548 AISVNATGTKTYKIR
+2548 AISVNAAGIKTYKIR

-2709 EITKDVTANDSSLVV
+2709 EITKDVTVDDNSLVV
-2724 TNVYEARGE
+2724 TNIYEARGE

-2746 INDYSFNFLVLRDG
+2746 ISDYSFNFLVLRDG
-2760 DIVSQGTNKGA
+2760 DIVSQATNKGS

-2784 IGKTFEY
+2784 IGKTYEY
-2791 DIIEDAGNDTSINYD
+2791 DIIEDAGNDTRINYD

-2820 DGTLRVTADNALD
+2820 DGTLRVTSDNALD
-2833 IAFNNSIKADLPLT
+2833 IAFNNSIKADLPVT
-2847 GGVGTALILLGLS
+2847 GGFATVLILVGLS
-2860 GSLGIAVV
+2860 GSLGIAVL
-2868 GRRRRQV
+2868 GRRRKYL

>member
-1 MKKVKKRAS
+1 
-10 IFMMGLLTATQV
+10 MMGLLTVTQV
-22 LSPAMNNSIIR
+22 LSPAMNNSLVY
-33 ANEGNQLPTPKV
+33 ANEGGRIPTPKV
-45 YDDLTTREESTDE
+45 YDDVTVHESSTDE
-58 IVPLAKVAE
+58 IVPLDKVAE
-67 VTNEMGATGGVLP
+67 ATNNVASTSVNLP
-80 TSLDGNNIERFDIEW
+80 TSLDGSNVERFDIEW
-95 RSQDN
+95 RSQDS
-100 DNDESRHTGVYTSN
+100 DNDASRHNGVYSTN
-114 SNQVLSYRINYGLS
+114 SEKKLAYKINYGLS
-128 GQNDYDV
+128 GQKDYDV
-135 GTVNIK
+135 GTVVIK
-141 VPKTIFKDRKDKPLG
+141 VPKTIFKDRKDKLIG

-167 NNAMFAYTETDDA
+167 NNAQFAYTETEDA

-191 ASSGFIEA
+191 ASSGYIEA

-210 DVTTGYISDKLKAS
+210 DITTGYVSDKLKAS
-224 LEVNLRSGVIGKDS
+224 LEVTLASGIMGQVS
-238 NNLDATFDT
+238 NQLDATFDT
-247 SATIYGG
+247 SAMIYGAN
-254 YLRHESDISDKFPS
+254 LRHNTTVSDTFPS
-268 YWDERLKPSNPED
+268 TWDPKLKPDNPDD

-293 LGNQYYNVGMK
+293 QANQYFNVGMK
-304 FDARGSDDAAG
+304 FDARVSGDASG
-315 AITLGAKVGRK
+315 ALTLGVKVGR
-326 GTLLVTDKT
+326 TDTVIATDKN
-335 SGVFDKEIE
+335 SGIFDKEIE
-344 HGVYLPN
+344 HGVFLAD
-351 GENFNSTIY
+351 GQNFGTTIY

-365 KNFNKDK
+365 SKFTEE
-372 PYKLTGNVEYTMTT
+372 KLYNLTANVEYTMTS
-386 LDDGKVTATRAV
+386 LDDHNKTQTRAV
-398 ATLPFS
+398 ATLPFA
-404 PVEVEAPSGSF
+404 PVKTETPSGSF
-415 YVTKQGDGP
+415 YVSKQGDGP
-424 DTMRERD
+424 ATTWVSGNRR
-431 KIEGIYGTAL
+431 EGIYDTAL
-441 NKLKDNKEVEIKF
+441 NELKANKSVDIRF
-454 NVNTRAFGGDFTLK
+454 DIQTRAYGGAYTLRD
-468 AGGRA
+468 GGKA
-473 DVLDDYGQRPY
+473 DVLSDYGHKPY
-484 KLITDDYKTTFNLKD
+484 KLVTDDYKTMFNLKD
-499 DELTSSDFDIKAL
+499 NELSSNDFSLKSL
-512 DFGNKPTAEVY
+512 DFSEKPRAGNFTTLDNNEAVYNDNVKREFSGAGGKP
-523 SSLDGNDTAHN
+523 L
-534 GIVGKDFTGSGVKP
+534 
-548 SFGFK
+548 FGYK
-553 TVDDSKIPDT
+553 KVDDSAIPDT

-583 DGLRITAENGA
+583 HGLSISTENGA
-594 RVDDSKLVFPENVTD
+594 SVSGSKLMFPENVTD

-617 LAHYEHDVKVIVDVK
+617 LAQYNHDVELTVNVK
-632 PSARMLK
+632 PSDAMIK
-639 EIDEVYAS
+639 QIDEVYAS
-647 SIKPIVYFGNNVKLN
+647 ADKPMAYFSNMIKLN
-662 VLYGDNFSN
+662 VLHGNNFSEN
-671 NKDVNEFSARDQLH
+671 TDVNEYVARDQLH
-685 GFSHGIKTEKNLVG
+685 GFSHGIKTEKKLLD
-699 YKNDVSRSKID
+699 YKNDTSHNKID
-710 LTYELSSTIQT
+710 LTYELSSTMQT
-721 NLVSKEAVDQAIKD
+721 NLLSKESVEKAVKD

-745 FYDLLPKGV
+745 FYDLLPQGV
-754 IPITSSIKP
+754 IPITSSVKA
-763 VRDGDSITS
+763 VREGDSIKS

-795 SYKYD
+795 DYKYTVRD
-800 YNNAGSI
+800 ENSI
-807 LSTKGYYDKPAIR
+807 LRSKGYYDKPTVK
-820 FNARYPWVNYHDSGS
+820 FNARYTWLNMQNFGK
-835 LLSNISA
+835 LLGNMSA
-842 YSSTNEVG
+842 YSSVNEVG
-850 NVKGLTTEDN
+850 NVKGLTTEN
-860 PDSGKNTYTRLAFP
+860 SPTSGKNTYSKLAFT
-874 DNKDKE
+874 NDKE
-880 LMTGL
+880 KELFNGI
-885 PSGNLVYARNDTNLT
+885 PGDNFVYARTDDNLEADTN
-900 VDTSSATSLM
+900 SATSLW

-915 NDEGLYGDGLDNSL
+915 NDESSYNDGLDEGL
-929 AKNVFEG
+929 AKNVYEG
-936 GRYKYQISL
+936 GRYKYQISI
-945 KNGDGT
+945 KNAEGT
-951 KAKDLVFYDN
+951 KAKDLVFFDN

-969 DHEDFGDTTWHGTLL
+969 EHDDFGDTTWHGTLL
-984 GVDVDG
+984 GVDVEG

-1008 VLDDANNASDRDLN
+1008 VLDDEDNASDRDLN
-1022 NVAIWTTE
+1022 NAAIWTTE
-1030 KPADLSKV
+1030 KPADLSRV

-1044 TRFKEDGSEF
+1044 TRFKVDGSEF
-1054 TLDAGATMAATI
+1054 VLENGASMAAVVS
-1066 TMKAPI
+1066 MKAPM
-1072 APNDSWYDGKLE
+1072 APNESWYDSKLE
-1084 PGQKEAGLVG
+1084 LGQKEAGLVG

-1109 DVKTSRIGANTLIRN
+1109 DVASNKVGANTLIRN
-1124 DYVKVGLKPYKIKVN
+1124 DYVKVGLKPFKMKVN

-1156 TMELVGNGINTGRK
+1156 TMELVGNGVNTGNR
-1170 VVLNEGNSWSSE
+1170 VVLNEGNSWSGE
-1182 FEKVPYLD
+1182 FAKAPYLD
-1190 NDGNV
+1190 KDGNV
-1195 ITYTMREEGA
+1195 ITYTIREEGS
-1205 PDYTLKVKSIKDI
+1205 PDYALKVKSIKEENSFI
-1218 DDFFVYDVENYHS
+1218 VYDTENFHEI
-1231 PEKIKISGEKRW
+1231 EKIKITGEKRW
-1243 KDESVYTRPES
+1243 DDKTDHNRPES

-1266 QEITVKPVD
+1266 REITVKPVD
-1275 GKWLYEFTNLNKYE
+1275 GKWLYEFTDLNKYE
-1289 NGQEI
+1289 DGHEI

-1300 GSYVDGYKSIVD
+1300 GSYIDGYKSIVD

-1352 KDGSG
+1352 TDGSG
-1357 NFVLKEFDYETTLG
+1357 NSVLKEFEYETTLG
-1371 RTGKIYHGKEFTL
+1371 RTGKVFHGKEFTL

-1389 MKIKGVPSEHTVSFK
+1389 MRIKGVPSEHTVSFK

-1410 GYKLVKTEGQEN
+1410 GYKLVKVDGQDN
-1422 NIKAGQDTHT
+1422 TIKAGKDTHT
-1432 KFINKY
+1432 KFVNKY
-1438 ETKGQAEIRAKKKL
+1438 ETKGQVEIRANKKL
-1452 KGRELFN
+1452 KGRGLFN
-1459 NEFKFNLSRDGK
+1459 NEFKFNLTRDGK
-1471 VERVVTNRGDGSVTF
+1471 VERVATNRGDGSVTF

-1493 DDVGHERVYEI
+1493 DDAGHERVYEI

-1618 SEVAGSD
+1618 SEVVGSD
-1625 DKVTYDNTTIN
+1625 DKITYDNTTIN
-1636 YTVEVRDNFDGT
+1636 YTIEVRDNFDGT
-1648 LGFNVS
+1648 LSFNVS

-1703 KDLPSGRGT
+1703 ENLPSGRGT
-1712 VRREAID
+1712 VRREAIE
-1719 NNNASVTG
+1719 NNNVSATG

-1744 VAKASSEAQ
+1744 VAKASYEAQ
-1753 PSGSVVDSGHVD
+1753 PSGSIVDSGFIGVD
-1765 GVYWSLYENGY
+1765 WTLYENGF
-1776 LQFSGYG
+1776 LHFSGYG
-1783 DLRNIDSIKFDHEH
+1783 ELRDIDSIRYAHER
-1797 DIKYIGFSGNVSLI
+1797 DIKYIGFSGNVSI
-1811 YDYSGYG
+1811 NFYSKGYG
-1818 PSMFGDLP
+1818 PGMFGDLP

-1836 NVNGVPS
+1836 NISSLNTLS
-1843 FKNFFAYSDKLREI
+1843 NFFAQDEKLREI
-1857 EISNWDTSYV
+1857 NISNWDTSNV
-1867 GDMSGM
+1867 VDMSSM
-1873 FQGLKS
+1873 FHGLKA
-1879 LEYLDVSNFNTSNVG
+1879 LENLDVSNFNTSNV
-1894 DMSYMFDGLESLG
+1894 S
-1907 SLDVSRF
+1907 
-1914 DTSHVRT
+1914 
-1921 MSGMFRG
+1921 
-1928 LKRVEQLNVS
+1928 
-1938 NFDTTHVGSMAFMF
+1938 
-1952 EGMESLRDL
+1952 
-1961 DVSHFNTSSVGYME
+1961 
-1975 NMFKGLKSISSLNV
+1975 
-1989 HNFDT
+1989 
-1994 INVVDMSSMF
+1994 DMSSMF
-2004 EGMESLRSI
+2004 EGMESLRALNVSGFNTSQVRYMSNMFKGLKHVEQLNVSNFDTTNVEDMISMFEGMESLRALNVSGFNTSSVHNMNNMFKNLKSI
-2013 DLSSFDTSSAVK
+2013 SSLDVHNFDTSNVRYMRSMFEGMESLRSLDLSNFNTSKVED
-2025 MNAMFKNVKLV
+2025 MDAMFRNVKLL
-2036 ENLDVSNFKTDNLQ
+2036 EDLNVSNFKTDALGIVTN
-2050 ELREM
+2050 M

-2067 SSFDFSDNSSMV
+2067 SNFNFKSGVNS
-2079 YRQVSSI
+2079 YRQVSSAG
-2086 DMFKN
+2086 MFKN
-2091 MSKLEKIKVNRLS
+2091 MPKLERIKVNRLS
-2104 RSLDSSVMGLGP
+2104 STLEYSSMGLGSS
-2116 ADKVD
+2116 DKID

-2126 WIRDDKAHTVDYFK
+2126 WVRDDKAHTVDYFAGVYD
-2140 LIYRLN
+2140 LG
-2146 DEATGTWIREKE
+2146 DEATGTWIREKD
-2158 PAYTIDFDT
+2158 PAYTINFDT

-2206 GGSILTDFRNL
+2206 GGGVITDFRNL
-2217 TTPGQKITLYAVW
+2217 TTPGQKVTLYAIW
-2230 DSVDN
+2230 DTVDN

-2251 ERVILD
+2251 ERVILE

-2381 HISVT
+2381 HVSVT
-2386 RDGSKLVANVT
+2386 RIGSKLQANVT

-2423 DNERDFT
+2423 DNERNFT
-2430 FIMTLDGRE
+2430 FIMTLNGRE

-2459 TYKVQEVNIPTE
+2459 TYKVQEVNIPSE
-2471 YTLASLTNAS
+2471 YTLASLTNAEGIVS
-2481 GTISSSQEIDVVAT
+2481 NNQEIDVVAT

-2507 AKKVLQNRPLK
+2507 AKKVLQNRELK

-2528 ENGQVVDTV
+2528 ENGQVVDSV
-2537 NNAESGEVTFN
+2537 NNAENGEVTFN
-2548 AISVNATGTKTYKIR
+2548 AISVNSTGVRSYKIR

-2601 GAVFTN
+2601 CAVFTN
-2607 KYEPKVVTV
+2607 KYEPKVITT

-2627 KLEGSNT
+2627 KLEGSST

-2650 LENAFEYNSNLDATV
+2650 LESAFEYNSNLDATV
-2665 KTLNP
+2665 KTLTP
-2670 GGKVE
+2670 GGKIE

-2703 HVKEGN
+2703 RVKEGT
-2709 EITKDVTANDSSLVV
+2709 EITKDVTVDDNSLVV
-2724 TNVYEARGE
+2724 TNIYEARGE
-2733 LPLKGRKTLIGGD
+2733 LSLKGRKTLIGGD
-2746 INDYSFNFLVLRDG
+2746 ISDYRFNFLVLRDG
-2760 DIVSQGTNKGA
+2760 DIVSQGTNNGS
-2771 EIEFKPLTFTNND
+2771 EIEFKPLTFTNKD
-2784 IGKTFEY
+2784 IGKTYEY
-2791 DIIEDAGNDTSINYD
+2791 DVIEDVGNNTRINYD

-2820 DGTLRVTADNALD
+2820 DGTLRVTSDNALD
-2833 IAFNNSIKADLPLT
+2833 IAFNNSIKADLPVT
-2847 GGVGTALILLGLS
+2847 GGFATVLILVGLS
-2860 GSLGIAVV
+2860 GSLGIAVL
-2868 GRRRRQV
+2868 GRRRKYL

>member
-1 MKKVKKRAS
+1 
-10 IFMMGLLTATQV
+10 MMGLLTITQV
-22 LSPAMNNSIIR
+22 LSPAMNNSLVH
-33 ANEGNQLPTPKV
+33 ANEGSRIPTPKV
-45 YDDLTTREESTDE
+45 YDDVTVHESSTDE
-58 IVPLAKVAE
+58 IIPLDKVAE
-67 VTNEMGATGGVLP
+67 ATSNVASTGANLS
-80 TSLDGNNIERFDIEW
+80 TSLDGNNVERFDIEW

-100 DNDESRHTGVYTSN
+100 DNDASRHNGVYTSN

-135 GTVNIK
+135 GTFTIK
-141 VPKTIFKDRKDKPLG
+141 VPKTIFKDRKDKPIG

-167 NNAMFAYTETDDA
+167 NNAQFAYTETDDA

-191 ASSGFIEA
+191 ASSGYIEA

-210 DVTTGYISDKLKAS
+210 DITTGYVSDKLKAS
-224 LEVNLRSGVIGKDS
+224 LEIGLKTGSIGKDS
-238 NNLDATFDT
+238 NLLDATFDT
-247 SATIYGG
+247 TAMIYEGK
-254 YLRHESDISDKFPS
+254 LRHNSNISDKFPAD
-268 YWDERLKPSNPED
+268 WDERLKPSNPED

-304 FDARGSDDAAG
+304 FDARGSDDAEG
-315 AITLGAKVGRK
+315 AITLGAKIGRK
-326 GTLLVTDKT
+326 DTLLVTDKT

-344 HGVYLPN
+344 HGVFLPD

-365 KNFNKDK
+365 KNFNQDK
-372 PYKLTGNVEYTMTT
+372 PYKLKGVVEYTMTT
-386 LDDGKVTATRAV
+386 LDDGKVTATRAD

-424 DTMRERD
+424 ETTAERN
-431 KIEGIYGTAL
+431 KVEGIYSTAL
-441 NKLKDNKEVEIKF
+441 NKLKDNKEVEISF
-454 NVNTRAFGGDFTLK
+454 NVNTRAFGGDYTLK
-468 AGGRA
+468 DGGRA
-473 DVLDDYGQRPY
+473 DVLDDYGYKPY

-499 DELTSSDFDIKAL
+499 GELTSADFDIKAL
-512 DFGNKPTAEVY
+512 DFGSKPTAEVF
-523 SSLDGNDTAHN
+523 SSLDSNDTARN
-534 GIVGKDFTGSGVKP
+534 VIVGKDFTGSAIKP

-563 VVYGRVS
+563 IVYGRVS

-583 DGLRITAENGA
+583 NGLNITSENGA
-594 RVDDSKLVFPENVTD
+594 HVEGSRLIFPEDVTD

-617 LAHYEHDVKVIVDVK
+617 LAHYEHNVKVIVDVK
-632 PSARMLK
+632 PSASMLK
-639 EIDEVYAS
+639 QVDEVYAS
-647 SIKPIVYFGNNVKLN
+647 AIKPMVYFGNNVKLN
-662 VLYGDNFSN
+662 VKYGDNFSN
-671 NKDVNEFSARDQLH
+671 NLDVNEFSARDQLH
-685 GFSHGIKTEKNLVG
+685 GFSHGIKTEKKLVN
-699 YKNDVSRSKID
+699 YKNDVSHSKID

-721 NLVSKEAVDQAIKD
+721 NLVSKEAVDQAVKD
-735 GWLKEQKEGV
+735 GWFKESKEGV
-745 FYDLLPKGV
+745 FYDLLPQGV
-754 IPITSSIKP
+754 IPITSSIKAT
-763 VRDGDSITS
+763 RDGDSITS

-781 SGRILMEIHTKQKP
+781 SGRILMEVHTKQKP
-795 SYKYD
+795 SYKYEYSD
-800 YNNAGSI
+800 TASI
-807 LSTKGYYDKPAIR
+807 LSSRGYYDKPSIR
-820 FNARYPWVNYHDSGS
+820 FNARYPWVSYHNFGS

-842 YSSTNEVG
+842 YSSTNELG
-850 NVKGLTTEDN
+850 NVKGLGTEEN
-860 PDSGKNTYTRLAFP
+860 PDSGKNTYTKLAFP
-874 DNKDKE
+874 DNKDKD

-900 VDTSSATSLM
+900 VDTSSTTSLM

-915 NDEGLYGDGLDNSL
+915 NDEGLYGDGLDDSL
-929 AKNVFEG
+929 AKNVYEG

-945 KNGDGT
+945 KNGEGT
-951 KAKDLVFYDN
+951 KAKDLVFFDN

-1008 VLDDANNASDRDLN
+1008 VLDDENNASDRDLN
-1022 NVAIWTTE
+1022 NSAVWTTD

-1044 TRFKEDGSEF
+1044 TRFKADGSEF

-1084 PGQKEAGLVG
+1084 PGQKEVGLVG
-1094 GAHAYNNIAM
+1094 GAHAYNNVAM

-1109 DVKTSRIGANTLIRN
+1109 DAKTNRVSANTLIRN

-1156 TMELVGNGINTGRK
+1156 TMELVGNGVNTGRK
-1170 VVLNEGNSWSSE
+1170 VVLNEGNSWNAE

-1190 NDGNV
+1190 KDGNV

-1205 PDYTLKVKSIKDI
+1205 SDYTLKVKSIKDI
-1218 DDFFVYDVENYHS
+1218 DNFFVYDVENYHE

-1243 KDESVYTRPES
+1243 NDESVYTRPES

-1312 GYNITN
+1312 GYDITN

-1331 VEGMTDKAR
+1331 VEGMTDRAR

-1352 KDGSG
+1352 TDGSG
-1357 NFVLKEFDYETTLG
+1357 NSVLKEFEYETTLG
-1371 RTGKIYHGKEFTL
+1371 RTGKIFHGKEFTL

-1410 GYKLVKTEGQEN
+1410 GYKLIKTEGQEN

-1438 ETKGQAEIRAKKKL
+1438 ETKGQAEIRATKKL

-1493 DDVGHERVYEI
+1493 DDAGHERVYEI

-1515 YDGHKEIVRVT
+1515 YDGHKEIVRIT
-1526 AEDNGDGTMRTNVV
+1526 AEDNGDGTMRTNIV
-1540 YDSDGANFNNVYEAR
+1540 YDNDGANFNNVYEAH

-1625 DKVTYDNTTIN
+1625 DKVTYDNTTIT

-1648 LGFNVS
+1648 LSFNVS

-1703 KDLPSGRGT
+1703 QNLPSGRGA
-1712 VRREAID
+1712 VRRESID
-1719 NNNASVTG
+1719 G
-1727 SILGG
+1727 SSTSANELSSSRTLIDRVRSLFSG
-1732 LRNMLVGLVKPN
+1732 VIAPS
-1744 VAKASSEAQ
+1744 VAKAVDEVPQ
-1753 PSGSVVDSGHVD
+1753 PSGSIIARGED
-1765 GVYWSLYENGY
+1765 GVPWELYENGY
-1776 LQFSGYG
+1776 LLFKPESGKDTLSNPDKGSAWKKNYG
-1783 DLRNIDSIKFDHEH
+1783 SKIKFV
-1797 DIKYIGFSGNVSLI
+1797 GFSEKVYAPI
-1811 YDYSGYG
+1811 YSGYLFSDRNRFTPG
-1818 PSMFGDLP
+1818 LEFKPVFIDTSKINTSKVTNMDAMFQNATGLTTLDVSGWDVSKVISMYSMFGGASGLTTLDVS
-1826 ELLEFDGRNS
+1826 E
-1836 NVNGVPS
+1836 
-1843 FKNFFAYSDKLREI
+1843 
-1857 EISNWDTSYV
+1857 WDTSNVKYMATMFD
-1867 GDMSGM
+1867 GASG
-1873 FQGLKS
+1873 LTT
-1879 LEYLDVSNFNTSNVG
+1879 LDVSRWNTGSVVSMNEMFRNARRITTLDVSDWNTSNVG
-1894 DMSYMFDGLESLG
+1894 YMRGMFQNAVGLTTLNIGKWNTGNVKDMSYMFDGASSLTT
-1907 SLDVSRF
+1907 LDIGHWTLDDRVDSSMMISRA
-1914 DTSHVRT
+1914 TNLMTIVLPPKLSRN
-1921 MSGMFRG
+1921 
-1928 LKRVEQLNVS
+1928 LKLPNNRIDGYTGYWSRDDGAFSSVPPEQLIALWRPEFAGVWTREKIKTDYTVE
-1938 NFDTTHVGSMAFMF
+1938 FDTT
-1952 EGMESLRDL
+1952 
-1961 DVSHFNTSSVGYME
+1961 
-1975 NMFKGLKSISSLNV
+1975 
-1989 HNFDT
+1989 
-1994 INVVDMSSMF
+1994 
-2004 EGMESLRSI
+2004 
-2013 DLSSFDTSSAVK
+2013 
-2025 MNAMFKNVKLV
+2025 
-2036 ENLDVSNFKTDNLQ
+2036 
-2050 ELREM
+2050 
-2055 FEGMS
+2055 
-2060 SVKYIDI
+2060 
-2067 SSFDFSDNSSMV
+2067 
-2079 YRQVSSI
+2079 
-2086 DMFKN
+2086 
-2091 MSKLEKIKVNRLS
+2091 
-2104 RSLDSSVMGLGP
+2104 
-2116 ADKVD
+2116 
-2121 GFTGR
+2121 
-2126 WIRDDKAHTVDYFK
+2126 
-2140 LIYRLN
+2140 
-2146 DEATGTWIREKE
+2146 
-2158 PAYTIDFDT
+2158 
-2167 NGTGES
+2167 GTGES

-2206 GGSILTDFRNL
+2206 GGSIITDFRNL
-2217 TTPGQKITLYAVW
+2217 TTPGQKITLYAIW
-2230 DSVDN
+2230 DTVDN

-2332 VKGKVTSNGDGSV
+2332 VKGKVTSNGDGSI

-2357 FDYTIREVQGT
+2357 FVYTIREVQGT
-2368 DSAITYDTSTKRV
+2368 DSAITYDISTKRV
-2381 HISVT
+2381 HVSVT

-2481 GTISSSQEIDVVAT
+2481 GTVSSSQEIDVVAT

-2537 NNAESGEVTFN
+2537 NNAENGEVTFN
-2548 AISVNATGTKTYKIR
+2548 AISVNAAGIKTYKIR

-2709 EITKDVTANDSSLVV
+2709 EITKDVTVDDNSLVV
-2724 TNVYEARGE
+2724 TNIYEARGE

-2746 INDYSFNFLVLRDG
+2746 ISDYSFNFLVLRDG
-2760 DIVSQGTNKGA
+2760 DIVSQATNKGS

-2784 IGKTFEY
+2784 IGKTYEY
-2791 DIIEDAGNDTSINYD
+2791 DIIEDAGNDTRINYD

-2820 DGTLRVTADNALD
+2820 DGTLRVTSDNVLD
-2833 IAFNNSIKADLPLT
+2833 IAFNNSIKADLPVT
-2847 GGVGTALILLGLS
+2847 GGFATVLILVGLS
-2860 GSLGIAVV
+2860 GSLGIAVL
-2868 GRRRRQV
+2868 GRRRRQS

>member
-1 MKKVKKRAS
+1 
-10 IFMMGLLTATQV
+10 MMGLLTFTQV
-22 LSPAMNNSIIR
+22 LSPAMNNNLVH
-33 ANEGNQLPTPKV
+33 ANEGSRITTPKV
-45 YDDLTTREESTDE
+45 YDDVTVHESSTDE
-58 IVPLAKVAE
+58 IIPLDKVAE
-67 VTNEMGATGGVLP
+67 ATSNVVSTGVNLL
-80 TSLDGNNIERFDIEW
+80 TSLDGNNVERFDIEW

-100 DNDESRHTGVYTSN
+100 DNDASRHNGVYTTN

-135 GTVNIK
+135 GTFTIK
-141 VPKTIFKDRKDKPLG
+141 VPKTIFKDRKDKPIG

-167 NNAMFAYTETDDA
+167 NNAQFAYTETDDA

-191 ASSGFIEA
+191 ASSGYIEA

-210 DVTTGYISDKLKAS
+210 DITTGYVSDKLKAS
-224 LEVNLRSGVIGKDS
+224 LEIGLKTGSIGKDS
-238 NNLDATFDT
+238 NLLDATFDT
-247 SATIYGG
+247 TAMIYEGK
-254 YLRHESDISDKFPS
+254 LRHNSNISDKFPAD
-268 YWDERLKPSNPED
+268 WDERLKPSNPED

-293 LGNQYYNVGMK
+293 LGNQYYNVGLK

-315 AITLGAKVGRK
+315 AITLGAKIGRK
-326 GTLLVTDKT
+326 DTLLVTDKT

-344 HGVYLPN
+344 HGVFLPD

-365 KNFNKDK
+365 KNFNQDK
-372 PYKLTGNVEYTMTT
+372 PYKLKGVVEFTMTT
-386 LDDGKVTATRAV
+386 LDDGKVTATRAD

-424 DTMRERD
+424 ETTSE
-431 KIEGIYGTAL
+431 KNKVEGIYSTAL
-441 NKLKDNKEVEIKF
+441 NKLKDNKEVEISF
-454 NVNTRAFGGDFTLK
+454 NVNTRAFGGDYTLK
-468 AGGRA
+468 DGGRV
-473 DVLDDYGQRPY
+473 DVLDDYGHKPY

-499 DELTSSDFDIKAL
+499 GELTSADFDIKAL
-512 DFGNKPTAEVY
+512 DFGSKPTAEVF
-523 SSLDGNDTAHN
+523 SSLDSNDTARN
-534 GIVGKDFTGSGVKP
+534 VIVGKDFTGSAIKP

-563 VVYGRVS
+563 IVYGRIS

-583 DGLRITAENGA
+583 NGLNITSENGA
-594 RVDDSKLVFPENVTD
+594 RVEGSRLIFPEDVTD

-617 LAHYEHDVKVIVDVK
+617 LAHYEHNVKVIVDVK
-632 PSARMLK
+632 PSASMLK
-639 EIDEVYAS
+639 QVDEVYAS
-647 SIKPIVYFGNNVKLN
+647 AIKPMVYFGNNVKLN
-662 VLYGDNFSN
+662 VKYGDNFSN
-671 NKDVNEFSARDQLH
+671 NLDVNKFSARDQLH
-685 GFSHGIKTEKNLVG
+685 GFSHGIKTEKKLVN
-699 YKNDVSRSKID
+699 YKNDVSHSKID

-721 NLVSKEAVDQAIKD
+721 NLVSKEAVDQAVKD
-735 GWLKEQKEGV
+735 GWFKESKEGV
-745 FYDLLPKGV
+745 FYDLLPQGV
-754 IPITSSIKP
+754 IPITNSIKAT
-763 VRDGDSITS
+763 RDGDSITS

-781 SGRILMEIHTKQKP
+781 SGRILMEVHTKQKP
-795 SYKYD
+795 SYKYEYSD
-800 YNNAGSI
+800 TASI
-807 LSTKGYYDKPAIR
+807 LSSRGYYDKPSIR
-820 FNARYPWVNYHDSGS
+820 FNARYPWVSYHNFGS

-842 YSSTNEVG
+842 YSSTSELG
-850 NVKGLTTEDN
+850 NVKGLGTEEN
-860 PDSGKNTYTRLAFP
+860 PDSGKNTYTKLAFP

-900 VDTSSATSLM
+900 VDTSSTTSLM

-915 NDEGLYGDGLDNSL
+915 NDEGLYGDGLDDSL
-929 AKNVFEG
+929 AKNVYEG

-945 KNGDGT
+945 KNGEGT
-951 KAKDLVFYDN
+951 KAKDLVFFDN

-1008 VLDDANNASDRDLN
+1008 VLDDENNASDRDLN
-1022 NVAIWTTE
+1022 NSAVWTTD

-1044 TRFKEDGSEF
+1044 TRFKADGSEF

-1084 PGQKEAGLVG
+1084 LGQKEVGLVG

-1109 DVKTSRIGANTLIRN
+1109 NAKTNRVSTNTLIRN

-1156 TMELVGNGINTGRK
+1156 TMELVGNGVNTGRK
-1170 VVLNEGNSWSSE
+1170 VVLNEGNSWNAE

-1190 NDGNV
+1190 KDGNV

-1205 PDYTLKVKSIKDI
+1205 SDYTLKVKSIKDI
-1218 DDFFVYDVENYHS
+1218 DNFFVYDVENYHE

-1243 KDESVYTRPES
+1243 NDESVYTRPES

-1266 QEITVKPVD
+1266 REITVKPVD
-1275 GKWLYEFTNLNKYE
+1275 GKWLYEFTDLNKYE
-1289 NGQEI
+1289 DGHEI

-1312 GYNITN
+1312 GYDITN

-1352 KDGSG
+1352 TDGSG
-1357 NFVLKEFDYETTLG
+1357 NSVLKEFEYETTLG
-1371 RTGKIYHGKEFTL
+1371 RTGKVFHGKEFTL

-1389 MKIKGVPSEHTVSFK
+1389 MRIKGVPSEHTVSFK

-1410 GYKLVKTEGQEN
+1410 GYKLVKVDGQDN
-1422 NIKAGQDTHT
+1422 TIKAGKDTHT
-1432 KFINKY
+1432 KFVNKY
-1438 ETKGQAEIRAKKKL
+1438 ETKGQAEIRATKKL

-1493 DDVGHERVYEI
+1493 DDAGHERVYEI

-1605 TQDDVGKTFNLIA
+1605 TQDDVGKTYNLIA
-1618 SEVAGSD
+1618 SEVVGSD
-1625 DKVTYDNTTIN
+1625 DKITYDNTTVN

-1648 LGFNVS
+1648 LSFNVS

-1683 EKVAPNGSN
+1683 EKHAENGSN

-1703 KDLPSGRGT
+1703 ENLPSGRGT
-1712 VRREAID
+1712 VRRESVD
-1719 NNNASVTG
+1719 NGNAGVTNT
-1727 SILGG
+1727 ILGG
-1732 LRNMLVGLVKPN
+1732 LRDALVGIFTPKVVKAADEVP
-1744 VAKASSEAQ
+1744 Q
-1753 PSGSVVDSGHVD
+1753 PSGSIVATGED
-1765 GVYWSLYENGY
+1765 GVPWELYENGY
-1776 LQFSGYG
+1776 LLFKPEPGKDTLSNYDKENRVVGG
-1783 DLRNIDSIKFDHEH
+1783 DSWKILHGSK
-1797 DIKYIGFSGNVSLI
+1797 IKYVGFSGKTYTPVNSRYLFSADSGRKSYGFNPVYIEGSKLDTSKTTDMSNMFLGLLALKTLDVST
-1811 YDYSGYG
+1811 
-1818 PSMFGDLP
+1818 
-1826 ELLEFDGRNS
+1826 
-1836 NVNGVPS
+1836 
-1843 FKNFFAYSDKLREI
+1843 
-1857 EISNWDTSYV
+1857 WDTSKV
-1867 GDMSGM
+1867 TDMSFM
-1873 FQGLKS
+1873 FYNARALTS
-1879 LEYLDVSNFNTSNVG
+1879 LDVRSWNTSNVTS
-1894 DMSYMFDGLESLG
+1894 MTYMF
-1907 SLDVSRF
+1907 
-1914 DTSHVRT
+1914 
-1921 MSGMFRG
+1921 
-1928 LKRVEQLNVS
+1928 S
-1938 NFDTTHVGSMAFMF
+1938 NA
-1952 EGMESLRDL
+1952 L
-1961 DVSHFNTSSVGYME
+1961 
-1975 NMFKGLKSISSLNV
+1975 SLNLLDLGQWDV
-1989 HNFDT
+1989 R
-1994 INVVDMSSMF
+1994 NVTSM
-2004 EGMESLRSI
+2004 
-2013 DLSSFDTSSAVK
+2013 
-2025 MNAMFKNVKLV
+2025 NYMFSGTKNLV
-2036 ENLDVSNFKTDNLQ
+2036 ELNIGGWEINNQITPYNTVY
-2050 ELREM
+2050 M
-2055 FEGMS
+2055 FHN
-2060 SVKYIDI
+2060 Y
-2067 SSFDFSDNSSMV
+2067 N
-2079 YRQVSSI
+2079 
-2086 DMFKN
+2086 N
-2091 MSKLEKIKVNRLS
+2091 PSKLMKITLPSMQSGWRLGNIMPKFNLNGYTSRWVREDGTFGPYDWTQLDRIWSPEMAGTWVREKIRT
-2104 RSLDSSVMGLGP
+2104 DY
-2116 ADKVD
+2116 
-2121 GFTGR
+2121 
-2126 WIRDDKAHTVDYFK
+2126 TVEF
-2140 LIYRLN
+2140 N
-2146 DEATGTWIREKE
+2146 
-2158 PAYTIDFDT
+2158 T

-2173 IIPLKVEKDHEA
+2173 MLPITVEKDQDA

-2206 GGSILTDFRNL
+2206 GGSVLTNFRNL
-2217 TTPGQKITLYAVW
+2217 TTPGQKVTLYAIW
-2230 DSVDN
+2230 DALDN
-2235 DINIQNG
+2235 NINIQNG

-2251 ERVILD
+2251 ERVTLE

-2332 VKGKVTSNGDGSV
+2332 VKGKVTSNGDGSI

-2357 FDYTIREVQGT
+2357 FDYVIREVQGI

-2381 HISVT
+2381 HVSVT
-2386 RDGSKLVANVT
+2386 RDGSKLQATVT
-2397 YPDEAVFNNSS
+2397 YPDEAVCNNSS

-2423 DNERDFT
+2423 DNERNFT
-2430 FIMTLDGRE
+2430 FIMTLNGRE

-2459 TYKVQEVNIPTE
+2459 TYKVQEVNIPSE
-2471 YTLASLTNAS
+2471 YTLASLTNAE
-2481 GTISSSQEIDVVAT
+2481 GTVSNNQEIDVVAT

-2507 AKKVLQNRPLK
+2507 AKKVLQNRELK

-2537 NNAESGEVTFN
+2537 NNAGNGEITFN
-2548 AISVNATGTKTYKIR
+2548 AISVNSTGVKTYKIR

-2572 KYDTHEETVR
+2572 KYDAHEETVR

-2607 KYEPKVVTV
+2607 KYEPKVVTT

-2627 KLEGSNT
+2627 KLESSNT

-2650 LENAFEYNSNLDATV
+2650 LENAFEYNSNLDVTV
-2665 KTLNP
+2665 KTLTP
-2670 GGKVE
+2670 GGKIE

-2703 HVKEGN
+2703 RVKEGT
-2709 EITKDVTANDSSLVV
+2709 EITKDVTVDDNSLVV
-2724 TNVYEARGE
+2724 TNIYEARGE

-2746 INDYSFNFLVLRDG
+2746 ISDYRFNFLVLRDG
-2760 DIVSQGTNKGA
+2760 DIVSQGTNNGS
-2771 EIEFKPLTFTNND
+2771 EIEFKPLTFTNKD
-2784 IGKTFEY
+2784 IGKTYEY
-2791 DIIEDAGNDTSINYD
+2791 DVIEDAGSNTRINYD

-2820 DGTLRVTADNALD
+2820 DGTLRVTSDNALD
-2833 IAFNNSIKADLPLT
+2833 IAFNNSIKADLPVT
-2847 GGVGTALILLGLS
+2847 GGFATVLILVGLS
-2860 GSLGIAVV
+2860 GSLGVV
-2868 GRRRRQV
+2868 VLGRRRKYL

>member
-67 VTNEMGATGGVLP
+67 VTNEMGTTGGVLP

-100 DNDESRHTGVYTSN
+100 DNDESRHNGVYTSN

-247 SATIYGG
+247 TATIYGG
-254 YLRHESDISDKFPS
+254 YLRHESNISDKFPS
-268 YWDERLKPSNPED
+268 DWDERLKPSNPED

-304 FDARGSDDAAG
+304 FDARGSDDAAE

-372 PYKLTGNVEYTMTT
+372 PYKLKGNVEYTMTT
-386 LDDGKVTATRAV
+386 LDDGKVTATRAD

-534 GIVGKDFTGSGVKP
+534 GIVGKDFTGSAVKP

-617 LAHYEHDVKVIVDVK
+617 LAHYEHDVRVIVDVK

-647 SIKPIVYFGNNVKLN
+647 AIKPIVYFGNNVKLN

-795 SYKYD
+795 NYKYD
-800 YNNAGSI
+800 YNNAGSL

-860 PDSGKNTYTRLAFP
+860 PDSGKNNYTRLAFP

-945 KNGDGT
+945 KNGEGT

-1008 VLDDANNASDRDLN
+1008 VLDDANNASDRGLN
-1022 NVAIWTTE
+1022 NAAIWTTE

-1104 TGRTI
+1104 TGKTI
-1109 DVKTSRIGANTLIRN
+1109 DAKSNRVSANTLIRN

-1156 TMELVGNGINTGRK
+1156 TMELVGNGVNTGRK

-1205 PDYTLKVKSIKDI
+1205 PDYTLKVKSIKDT

-1352 KDGSG
+1352 TDGSG
-1357 NFVLKEFDYETTLG
+1357 NSVLKEFDYETTLG

-1389 MKIKGVPSEHTVSFK
+1389 MKIKGVPSEHKVSFK

-1618 SEVAGSD
+1618 SEVTGD
-1625 DKVTYDNTTIN
+1625 NDKVIYDNTTIN

-1648 LGFNVS
+1648 LSFNVS

-1703 KDLPSGRGT
+1703 QNLPSGRGA
-1712 VRREAID
+1712 VRRESID
-1719 NNNASVTG
+1719 G
-1727 SILGG
+1727 SSTSANELSSSRTLIDRVRSLFSG
-1732 LRNMLVGLVKPN
+1732 VIAPS
-1744 VAKASSEAQ
+1744 VAKAVDEVPQ
-1753 PSGSVVDSGHVD
+1753 PSGSIIARGED
-1765 GVYWSLYENGY
+1765 GVPWELYENGY
-1776 LQFSGYG
+1776 LLFKPESGKDTLSNPDKGSAWKKNYG
-1783 DLRNIDSIKFDHEH
+1783 SKIKFV
-1797 DIKYIGFSGNVSLI
+1797 GFSEKVYAPI
-1811 YDYSGYG
+1811 YSGYLFSDRNRFTLG
-1818 PSMFGDLP
+1818 LEFKPVFIDTSKINTSKVTNMDAMFQNATGLTTLDVSGWDVSKVTSMYSMFGGASGLTTLDV
-1826 ELLEFDGRNS
+1826 S
-1836 NVNGVPS
+1836 
-1843 FKNFFAYSDKLREI
+1843 K
-1857 EISNWDTSYV
+1857 WDTSNVKYMALMFD
-1867 GDMSGM
+1867 GASGLTTLDISRWNTGSVVSMNEM
-1873 FQGLKS
+1873 FRNAMRITT
-1879 LEYLDVSNFNTSNVG
+1879 LDISDWNTSNVG
-1894 DMSYMFDGLESLG
+1894 YMRGMFQNAVGLTTLNIGKWNTGNVKDMSYMFDGASSLTT
-1907 SLDVSRF
+1907 LDIGHWTLDDRVDSSMMISRA
-1914 DTSHVRT
+1914 TNLMTIVLPPKLSRN
-1921 MSGMFRG
+1921 
-1928 LKRVEQLNVS
+1928 LKLPNNRIDGYTGYWSRDDGAFSSVPPEQLIALWRPEFAGVWTREKIKTDYTVE
-1938 NFDTTHVGSMAFMF
+1938 FDTT
-1952 EGMESLRDL
+1952 
-1961 DVSHFNTSSVGYME
+1961 
-1975 NMFKGLKSISSLNV
+1975 
-1989 HNFDT
+1989 
-1994 INVVDMSSMF
+1994 
-2004 EGMESLRSI
+2004 
-2013 DLSSFDTSSAVK
+2013 
-2025 MNAMFKNVKLV
+2025 
-2036 ENLDVSNFKTDNLQ
+2036 
-2050 ELREM
+2050 
-2055 FEGMS
+2055 
-2060 SVKYIDI
+2060 
-2067 SSFDFSDNSSMV
+2067 
-2079 YRQVSSI
+2079 
-2086 DMFKN
+2086 
-2091 MSKLEKIKVNRLS
+2091 
-2104 RSLDSSVMGLGP
+2104 
-2116 ADKVD
+2116 
-2121 GFTGR
+2121 
-2126 WIRDDKAHTVDYFK
+2126 
-2140 LIYRLN
+2140 
-2146 DEATGTWIREKE
+2146 
-2158 PAYTIDFDT
+2158 
-2167 NGTGES
+2167 GTGES
-2173 IIPLKVEKDHEA
+2173 IIPLKVEKDHEV

-2206 GGSILTDFRNL
+2206 GGSIITDFRNL
-2217 TTPGQKITLYAVW
+2217 TTPGQKITLYAIW
-2230 DSVDN
+2230 DTVDN

-2332 VKGKVTSNGDGSV
+2332 VKGKVTSNGDGSI

-2381 HISVT
+2381 HVSVT

-2423 DNERDFT
+2423 DNERDFK

-2481 GTISSSQEIDVVAT
+2481 GTVSSSQEIDVVAT

-2537 NNAESGEVTFN
+2537 NNAENGEVTFN
-2548 AISVNATGTKTYKIR
+2548 AISVNAAGIKTYKIR

-2724 TNVYEARGE
+2724 TNVYEARGA

-2760 DIVSQGTNKGA
+2760 DLVSQGTNKGA

-2806 GTVHKLRVTVEDNG
+2806 ATVHKLRVTVEDNG

>member
-22 LSPAMNNSIIR
+22 LSPAMNSSIIR
-33 ANEGNQLPTPKV
+33 ANGDKLEPPPPNV
-45 YDDLTTREESTDE
+45 YDDLTTREGSSDE

-67 VTNEMGATGGVLP
+67 VANEMGATGGVLP

-100 DNDESRHTGVYTSN
+100 DNDESRHNGVYTSN

-141 VPKTIFKDRKDKPLG
+141 IPKTIFKDRKDKPIG

-210 DVTTGYISDKLKAS
+210 DVTTGYVSDKLKAS

-247 SATIYGG
+247 TATIYGG
-254 YLRHESDISDKFPS
+254 YLRHESNISDKFPS
-268 YWDERLKPSNPED
+268 DWDERLKPSNPED

-315 AITLGAKVGRK
+315 AITLGAKIGRK
-326 GTLLVTDKT
+326 DTLLVTDKT

-344 HGVYLPN
+344 HGVFLPN

-372 PYKLTGNVEYTMTT
+372 PYKLKGLVEYTMTT
-386 LDDGKVTATRAV
+386 LDDGKVTATRAD

-431 KIEGIYGTAL
+431 KVEGIYGTAL

-468 AGGRA
+468 DGGRA
-473 DVLDDYGQRPY
+473 DVLDDYGKKPY

-512 DFGNKPTAEVY
+512 DFGSKPTAEVY

-534 GIVGKDFTGSGVKP
+534 GIVGKDFTGSSVKP

-553 TVDDSKIPDT
+553 TADDSKIPDT

-583 DGLRITAENGA
+583 DGLRITPENGA

-617 LAHYEHDVKVIVDVK
+617 LAHYEHDVRVIVDVK

-647 SIKPIVYFGNNVKLN
+647 AIKPIVYFGNNVKLN

-671 NKDVNEFSARDQLH
+671 NRDVNEFSARDQLH

-800 YNNAGSI
+800 YNNAGSL

-1008 VLDDANNASDRDLN
+1008 VLDDADNASDRDLN
-1022 NVAIWTTE
+1022 NAAIWTTE

-1156 TMELVGNGINTGRK
+1156 TMELVGNGVNTGRK

-1190 NDGNV
+1190 NEGNV

-1205 PDYTLKVKSIKDI
+1205 PDYTLKVKSIKDT
-1218 DDFFVYDVENYHS
+1218 DDFFLYDVENYHS

-1289 NGQEI
+1289 DGREI

-1300 GSYVDGYKSIVD
+1300 GSYVEGYKSIVG
-1312 GYNITN
+1312 GYDITN

-1352 KDGSG
+1352 TDGSG
-1357 NFVLKEFDYETTLG
+1357 NSVLKEFDYETTLG
-1371 RTGKIYHGKEFTL
+1371 RTGKIFHGKEFTL

-1389 MKIKGVPSEHTVSFK
+1389 MKIKGVPSEHKVSFK

-1515 YDGHKEIVRVT
+1515 YDGHKEIVRII

-1618 SEVAGSD
+1618 GEVVGSD
-1625 DKVTYDNTTIN
+1625 DKVTYDNTTVN
-1636 YTVEVRDNFDGT
+1636 YTVEIRDNFDGT

-1712 VRREAID
+1712 VRRESLEGSRANEFSSNRTIMD
-1719 NNNASVTG
+1719 RVRSLFAGVIAS
-1727 SILGG
+1727 
-1732 LRNMLVGLVKPN
+1732 N
-1744 VAKASSEAQ
+1744 VAKAADETPQ
-1753 PSGSVVDSGHVD
+1753 PSGNIIARGED
-1765 GVYWSLYENGY
+1765 GVPWELYENGY
-1776 LQFSGYG
+1776 LLFKPVPGKDTLSNDGPG
-1783 DLRNIDSIKFDHEH
+1783 NTSWKRNHGSQ
-1797 DIKYIGFSGNVSLI
+1797 IKYVGFSDRVYAPYDSGNLFSNTNNFYPDL
-1811 YDYSGYG
+1811 
-1818 PSMFGDLP
+1818 MF
-1826 ELLEFDGRNS
+1826 N
-1836 NVNGVPS
+1836 PS
-1843 FKNFFAYSDKLREI
+1843 FIDGSKI
-1857 EISNWDTSYV
+1857 DTSQVEYM
-1867 GDMSGM
+1867 DYM
-1873 FQGLKS
+1873 FQGNTGLTRLDIGNWNTDQVTSMVSMFQDVTGLAS
-1879 LEYLDVSNFNTSNVG
+1879 LDIGEWNTSKVTSMDSMFQGATGLTTLDIGKWNTSNVTRMTSMFQDATGLTTLDIG
-1894 DMSYMFDGLESLG
+1894 DWNISRVKYMDSMFQGATGLTT
-1907 SLDVSRF
+1907 LDIGKWNIIYS
-1914 DTSHVRT
+1914 TSVFK
-1921 MSGMFRG
+1921 MFQDDS
-1928 LKRVEQLNVS
+1928 K
-1938 NFDTTHVGSMAFMF
+1938 
-1952 EGMESLRDL
+1952 
-1961 DVSHFNTSSVGYME
+1961 
-1975 NMFKGLKSISSLNV
+1975 LKSIHLPTSI
-1989 HNFDT
+1989 FDP
-1994 INVVDMSSMF
+1994 F
-2004 EGMESLRSI
+2004 R
-2013 DLSSFDTSSAVK
+2013 
-2025 MNAMFKNVKLV
+2025 
-2036 ENLDVSNFKTDNLQ
+2036 VSEIPD
-2050 ELREM
+2050 
-2055 FEGMS
+2055 
-2060 SVKYIDI
+2060 
-2067 SSFDFSDNSSMV
+2067 
-2079 YRQVSSI
+2079 
-2086 DMFKN
+2086 
-2091 MSKLEKIKVNRLS
+2091 KIT
-2104 RSLDSSVMGLGP
+2104 
-2116 ADKVD
+2116 
-2121 GFTGR
+2121 GFTNKWVREDGAFGPYT
-2126 WIRDDKAHTVDYFK
+2126 WDDLMREWQPEMSGV
-2140 LIYRLN
+2140 
-2146 DEATGTWIREKE
+2146 WVREK
-2158 PAYTIDFDT
+2158 PKMDYTIEFDLG
-2167 NGTGES
+2167 GTGES
-2173 IIPLKVEKDHEA
+2173 ITPIKVEKDHEA
-2185 KLPTP
+2185 KLPIP

-2206 GGSILTDFRNL
+2206 GGAILTDFRNL

-2230 DSVDN
+2230 DTVDN

-2251 ERVILD
+2251 ERVILE

-2293 TARFVNTNTPVASA
+2293 TARFVNTDTPVASA

-2332 VKGKVTSNGDGSV
+2332 VKGKVTSNGDGSI

-2381 HISVT
+2381 HVSVT

-2397 YPDEAVFNNSS
+2397 YLDEAVFNNSS

-2481 GTISSSQEIDVVAT
+2481 GTVSSNQEIDVVAT

-2537 NNAESGEVTFN
+2537 SNAENGEVTFN
-2548 AISVNATGTKTYKIR
+2548 AISVNAAGIKTYKIR

-2616 SENAVNVSITK
+2616 SEESVNVSITK

-2645 KDGKA
+2645 KDGKV

-2665 KTLNP
+2665 KTVAP

-2709 EITKDVTANDSSLVV
+2709 EITKDVTASDNSLVV

-2746 INDYSFNFLVLRDG
+2746 INDYRFNFLVLRDG

-2771 EIEFKPLTFTNND
+2771 EIEFKPLTFTHND

-2833 IAFNNSIKADLPLT
+2833 ISFNNSIKADLPLT
-2847 GGVGTALILLGLS
+2847 GGVGTVLILLGLS

>member
-1 MKKVKKRAS
+1 M
-10 IFMMGLLTATQV
+10 
-22 LSPAMNNSIIR
+22 
-33 ANEGNQLPTPKV
+33 
-45 YDDLTTREESTDE
+45 YDDLTEHGDSDDE
-58 IVPLAKVAE
+58 IVPLDKVAE
-67 VTNEMGATGGVLP
+67 SAVALESSEVTLP

-100 DNDESRHTGVYTSN
+100 DNDASRHNGVYTSN

-135 GTVNIK
+135 GTFTIK
-141 VPKTIFKDRKDKPLG
+141 VPKTIFKDRKDKPIG

-167 NNAMFAYTETDDA
+167 NNAQFAYTETDDA

-191 ASSGFIEA
+191 ASSGYIEA

-210 DVTTGYISDKLKAS
+210 DITTGYVSDKLKAS
-224 LEVNLRSGVIGKDS
+224 LEIGLKTGSIGKDS
-238 NNLDATFDT
+238 NLLDATFDT
-247 SATIYGG
+247 TAMIYEGK
-254 YLRHESDISDKFPS
+254 LRHNSNISDKFPAD
-268 YWDERLKPSNPED
+268 WDERLKPSNPED

-304 FDARGSDDAAG
+304 FDARSSDDAAG
-315 AITLGAKVGRK
+315 AITLGAKIGRK
-326 GTLLVTDKT
+326 DTLLVTDKT

-344 HGVYLPN
+344 HGVFLPD

-365 KNFNKDK
+365 KNFNQDK
-372 PYKLTGNVEYTMTT
+372 PYKLKGVVEYTMTT
-386 LDDGKVTATRAV
+386 LDDGKVTATRAD

-424 DTMRERD
+424 ETTVERN
-431 KIEGIYGTAL
+431 KVEGIYSTAL
-441 NKLKDNKEVEIKF
+441 NKLKDNKEVEISF
-454 NVNTRAFGGDFTLK
+454 NVNTRAFGGDYTLK
-468 AGGRA
+468 DGGRA
-473 DVLDDYGQRPY
+473 DVLDDYGHKPY

-499 DELTSSDFDIKAL
+499 GELTSADFDIKAL
-512 DFGNKPTAEVY
+512 DFGSKPTAEVF
-523 SSLDGNDTAHN
+523 SSLDSNDTARN
-534 GIVGKDFTGSGVKP
+534 VIVGKDFTGSAIKP

-563 VVYGRVS
+563 IVYGRVS

-583 DGLRITAENGA
+583 NGLNITSENGA
-594 RVDDSKLVFPENVTD
+594 HVEGSRLIFPEDVTD

-617 LAHYEHDVKVIVDVK
+617 LAHYEHNVKVIVDVK
-632 PSARMLK
+632 PSASMLK
-639 EIDEVYAS
+639 QVDEVYAS
-647 SIKPIVYFGNNVKLN
+647 AIKPMVYFGNNVKLN
-662 VLYGDNFSN
+662 VKYGDNFSN
-671 NKDVNEFSARDQLH
+671 NLDVNEFSARDQLH
-685 GFSHGIKTEKNLVG
+685 GFSHGIKTEKKLVN
-699 YKNDVSRSKID
+699 YKNDVSHSKID

-721 NLVSKEAVDQAIKD
+721 NLVSKEAVDQAVKD
-735 GWLKEQKEGV
+735 GWLKESKEGV
-745 FYDLLPKGV
+745 FYDLLPQGV

-763 VRDGDSITS
+763 TRDGDSITS

-781 SGRILMEIHTKQKP
+781 SGRILMEVHTKQKP
-795 SYKYD
+795 SYKYEYSD
-800 YNNAGSI
+800 TASI
-807 LSTKGYYDKPAIR
+807 LSSRGYYDKPSIR
-820 FNARYPWVNYHDSGS
+820 FNARYPWVSYHNFGS

-842 YSSTNEVG
+842 YSSTNEIG
-850 NVKGLTTEDN
+850 NVKGLGTEEN
-860 PDSGKNTYTRLAFP
+860 PDSGKNTYTKLAFP
-874 DNKDKE
+874 DNKDKD

-900 VDTSSATSLM
+900 VDTSSTTSLM

-915 NDEGLYGDGLDNSL
+915 NDEGLYGDGLDDSL
-929 AKNVFEG
+929 AKNVYEG

-945 KNGDGT
+945 KNGEGA
-951 KAKDLVFYDN
+951 KAKDLVFFDN

-1008 VLDDANNASDRDLN
+1008 VLDDENNASDRDLN
-1022 NVAIWTTE
+1022 NSAVWTTD

-1044 TRFKEDGSEF
+1044 TRFKTDGSEF

-1084 PGQKEAGLVG
+1084 SGQKEAGLVG
-1094 GAHAYNNIAM
+1094 GAHAYNNVAM

-1109 DVKTSRIGANTLIRN
+1109 DAKTNRVSANTLIRN

-1156 TMELVGNGINTGRK
+1156 TMELVGNGVNTGRK
-1170 VVLNEGNSWSSE
+1170 VVLNEGNSWNAE

-1190 NDGNV
+1190 KDGNV

-1205 PDYTLKVKSIKDI
+1205 SDYTLKVKSIKDI
-1218 DDFFVYDVENYHS
+1218 DNFFVYDVENYHE

-1243 KDESVYTRPES
+1243 NDESVYTRPES

-1312 GYNITN
+1312 GYDITN

-1331 VEGMTDKAR
+1331 VEGMTDRAR

-1352 KDGSG
+1352 TDGSG
-1357 NFVLKEFDYETTLG
+1357 NSVLKEFEYETTLG
-1371 RTGKIYHGKEFTL
+1371 RTGKIFHGKEFTL

-1410 GYKLVKTEGQEN
+1410 GYKLIKTEGQEN

-1438 ETKGQAEIRAKKKL
+1438 ETKGQAEIRATKKL

-1471 VERVVTNRGDGSVTF
+1471 IERVATNRGDGSVTF

-1493 DDVGHERVYEI
+1493 DDAGHERVYEI

-1515 YDGHKEIVRVT
+1515 YDGHKEIVRIT
-1526 AEDNGDGTMRTNVV
+1526 AEDNGDGTMRTNIV
-1540 YDSDGANFNNVYEAR
+1540 YDNDGANFNNVYEAH

-1618 SEVAGSD
+1618 SEVTGD
-1625 DKVTYDNTTIN
+1625 NDKVIYDNTTIN

-1648 LGFNVS
+1648 LSFNVS
-1654 ARDNFVADIN
+1654 ARDNFVVDIN

-1703 KDLPSGRGT
+1703 QNLPSGRGA
-1712 VRREAID
+1712 VRRESID
-1719 NNNASVTG
+1719 G
-1727 SILGG
+1727 SSTSANELSSSRTLIDRVRSLFSG
-1732 LRNMLVGLVKPN
+1732 VIAPS
-1744 VAKASSEAQ
+1744 VAKAVDEVPQ
-1753 PSGSVVDSGHVD
+1753 PSGSIIARGED
-1765 GVYWSLYENGY
+1765 GVPWELYENGY
-1776 LQFSGYG
+1776 LLFKPESGKDTLSNPDKGSAWKKNYG
-1783 DLRNIDSIKFDHEH
+1783 SKIKFV
-1797 DIKYIGFSGNVSLI
+1797 GFSEKVYAPI
-1811 YDYSGYG
+1811 YSGYLFSDRNRFTPG
-1818 PSMFGDLP
+1818 LEFKPVFIDTSKINTSKVTNMDAMFQNATGLTTLDVSGWDVSKVISMYSMFGGASGLTTLDV
-1826 ELLEFDGRNS
+1826 S
-1836 NVNGVPS
+1836 
-1843 FKNFFAYSDKLREI
+1843 K
-1857 EISNWDTSYV
+1857 WDTSNVKYMATMFD
-1867 GDMSGM
+1867 GASG
-1873 FQGLKS
+1873 LTT
-1879 LEYLDVSNFNTSNVG
+1879 LDVSRWNTGSVVSMNEMFRNARRITTLDVSDWNTSNVMYMRG
-1894 DMSYMFDGLESLG
+1894 MFQNAVGLTTLNIGKWNTGNVKDMSYMFDGASSLTT
-1907 SLDVSRF
+1907 LDIGHWTLDDRVDSSMMISRA
-1914 DTSHVRT
+1914 TNLMTIVLPPKLSRN
-1921 MSGMFRG
+1921 
-1928 LKRVEQLNVS
+1928 LKLPDNRIDGYTGYWSRDDGAFSSVPPEQLIVLWRPE
-1938 NFDTTHVGSMAFMF
+1938 FAGVWT
-1952 EGMESLRDL
+1952 R
-1961 DVSHFNTSSVGYME
+1961 
-1975 NMFKGLKSISSLNV
+1975 
-1989 HNFDT
+1989 
-1994 INVVDMSSMF
+1994 
-2004 EGMESLRSI
+2004 
-2013 DLSSFDTSSAVK
+2013 
-2025 MNAMFKNVKLV
+2025 
-2036 ENLDVSNFKTDNLQ
+2036 
-2050 ELREM
+2050 
-2055 FEGMS
+2055 
-2060 SVKYIDI
+2060 
-2067 SSFDFSDNSSMV
+2067 
-2079 YRQVSSI
+2079 
-2086 DMFKN
+2086 
-2091 MSKLEKIKVNRLS
+2091 EKIKT
-2104 RSLDSSVMGLGP
+2104 DY
-2116 ADKVD
+2116 
-2121 GFTGR
+2121 
-2126 WIRDDKAHTVDYFK
+2126 TV
-2140 LIYRLN
+2140 
-2146 DEATGTWIREKE
+2146 E
-2158 PAYTIDFDT
+2158 FDT

-2206 GGSILTDFRNL
+2206 GGSIITDFRNL
-2217 TTPGQKITLYAVW
+2217 TTPGQKITLYAIW
-2230 DSVDN
+2230 DTVDN
-2235 DINIQNG
+2235 NINIQNG

-2251 ERVILD
+2251 ERVILE
-2257 GLPAG
+2257 GLSAG

-2275 VLVGEYNT
+2275 VLVGEYNA

-2317 KAAGGFEFELVQDGT
+2317 KAAVGFEFELVQDGT
-2332 VKGKVTSNGDGSV
+2332 VKGKVTSNGDGSI

-2381 HISVT
+2381 HVSVT

-2416 KRVIDNT
+2416 KRVVDNT

-2481 GTISSSQEIDVVAT
+2481 GTVSSSQEIDVVAT

-2537 NNAESGEVTFN
+2537 NNAENGEVTFN
-2548 AISVNATGTKTYKIR
+2548 AISVNAAGIKTYKIR

-2709 EITKDVTANDSSLVV
+2709 EITKDVTVDDNSLVV
-2724 TNVYEARGE
+2724 TNIYEARGE

-2746 INDYSFNFLVLRDG
+2746 ISDYSFNFLVLRDG
-2760 DIVSQGTNKGA
+2760 DIVSQATNKGS

-2784 IGKTFEY
+2784 IGKTYEY
-2791 DIIEDAGNDTSINYD
+2791 DIIEDAGNDTRINYD

-2820 DGTLRVTADNALD
+2820 DGTLRVTSDNALD
-2833 IAFNNSIKADLPLT
+2833 IAFNNSIKADLPVT
-2847 GGVGTALILLGLS
+2847 GGFATVLILVGLS
-2860 GSLGIAVV
+2860 GSLGIAVL
-2868 GRRRRQV
+2868 GRRRKYL